1 MKKRLLALIP
11 LLAFCLTLYPSAA
24 LAAANTRAGGM
35 RPAASATVRATQG
48 TEDTAALTVGG
59 VDVLAGGF
67 WTTDSET
74 GALADCKETE
84 NWNVRYDAASATLT
98 LRDATIKGA
107 QTAGRAQAGN
117 GAGIYVKTSGSA
129 SVLTIVLEGE
139 NQISGTYGIYLE
151 APAGSAAGLTIQ
163 GNSLTA
169 SGTKAGIFY
178 SIGEETAAPGAR
190 AAAPALTVGDNAVVR
205 ASGIATNS
213 QENPKPAITA
223 AAEIGGI
230 VFDDGV
236 GTVYGTVTLQ
246 NDLTVGAG
254 ESLTIPDGASLTIP
268 AGKTLTNAG
277 AVTNNGTLTNNGT
290 INNSGTLPGN
300 VGGTVNDAPTIST
313 ATLPEGT
320 VSVAYSQTLQAAGT
334 EPIQWSVTKGK
345 LPDGLNLEENTGVI
359 SGTPTT
365 QETSTFTVTAT
376 NAGGSDSK
384 EFTLKVMSTPVEN
397 VTLEPSTLSLAV
409 ANVAQLA
416 AVVTPDDATNKNVT
430 WSSSDTSIVTVT
442 QDSTNGLKATVT
454 AVAPGTA
461 TITVTTADGG
471 KTATCAV
478 TVTQPVT
485 DVTLDKTTMDLFVGN
500 GGTLTA
506 KVQPDNASNKT
517 VNWTTSNAGVATVDA
532 NGKVTAVGAGKATIT
547 ATAADGS
554 EKKAVCEVTV
564 TAKTY
569 TLTAD
574 PAAIGFGSVQ
584 TGYSQ
589 PAAQTVTVKNT
600 GNQTLNLNQPAASNY
615 EVGALSKTQLAP
627 NDTATFTL
635 RPKAGLGAGSYNES
649 ITVSAN
655 DGAKAVVNVNFAV
668 SQPSG
673 TAPTATPAP
682 KPTPLEQHTLHFNT
696 MGGLQMN
703 DVVRGLGAPVELWP
717 YTPVR
722 PGYLFQ
728 GWYADEALTK
738 PVSSVVLVDDTTVYA
753 KWAADPAAVSGNG
766 SGSGTGGGSGS
777 GSGGKATPTPTP
789 SPSPTPTPTPTATP
803 APTPTAPSEPTVT
816 PAPEEPEDKG
826 GFPVVPVVAG
836 AAALLVVAGGLVFY
850 IRRRS

>member
-107 QTAGRAQAGN
+107 QTAGRAQTGN

-139 NQISGTYGIYLE
+139 NQISGTYGIYVE
-151 APAGSAAGLTIQ
+151 TSANSAAGLAIR
-163 GNSLTA
+163 GGSLTA

-178 SIGEETAAPGAR
+178 SLGEETAAPGAR
-190 AAAPALTVGDNAVVR
+190 AAAPELTVGDNAVVR
-205 ASGIATNS
+205 ASGITTDRE
-213 QENPKPAITA
+213 ENPKPAITA
-223 AAEIGGI
+223 AAGNGGI
-230 VFDDGV
+230 VFDGAA
-236 GTVYGTVTLQ
+236 GTVYGAVTLQ
-246 NDLTVGAG
+246 DDLTVGAG
-254 ESLTIPDGASLTIP
+254 ESLTIGQGVTLTTNGHEVIVNGGTLKGENIPTEGVVYKVTEVKLDKDSLT
-268 AGKTLTNAG
+268 LD
-277 AVTNNGTLTNNGT
+277 
-290 INNSGTLPGN
+290 
-300 VGGTVNDAPTIST
+300 VGGS
-313 ATLPEGT
+313 
-320 VSVAYSQTLQAAGT
+320 
-334 EPIQWSVTKGK
+334 
-345 LPDGLNLEENTGVI
+345 EN
-359 SGTPTT
+359 
-365 QETSTFTVTAT
+365 
-376 NAGGSDSK
+376 
-384 EFTLKVMSTPVEN
+384 
-397 VTLEPSTLSLAV
+397 
-409 ANVAQLA
+409 LA
-416 AVVTPDDATNKNVT
+416 ATITPSNATNKNVT
-430 WSSSDTSIVTVT
+430 WSSDNQNVATVENGKVTAVGAGKATITVTAEDGNKTATCAVTVNPISVT
-442 QDSTNGLKATVT
+442 GVTLDQSALPISVGGSAELKANVTPENATNKTVTWSSDNTAVATVDASGKVT

-471 KTATCAV
+471 KTANCTV
-478 TVTQPVT
+478 TVTQPVN

-506 KVQPDNASNKT
+506 KIQPDNASNKT
-517 VNWTTSNAGVATVDA
+517 VDWTTSNAGVATVDA

-554 EKKAVCEVTV
+554 EKKAACEVTV

-600 GNQTLNLNQPAASNY
+600 GNQNLNLNQPAASNY
-615 EVGALSKTQLAP
+615 EVGALSKTQLTP
-627 NDTATFTL
+627 NETATFTL

-753 KWAADPAAVSGNG
+753 KWAADPAAVSGSG

-803 APTPTAPSEPTVT
+803 APTPTATPEPTVT

>member
-107 QTAGRAQAGN
+107 QTAGRAQTGN

-139 NQISGTYGIYLE
+139 NQISGTYGIYVE
-151 APAGSAAGLTIQ
+151 TSANSAAGLAIR
-163 GNSLTA
+163 GGSLTA

-178 SIGEETAAPGAR
+178 SLGEETAAPGAR
-190 AAAPALTVGDNAVVR
+190 AAAPELTVGDNAVVR
-205 ASGIATNS
+205 ASGITTDRE
-213 QENPKPAITA
+213 ENPKPAITA
-223 AAEIGGI
+223 AAGNGGI
-230 VFDDGV
+230 VFDGAA
-236 GTVYGTVTLQ
+236 GTVYGAVTLQ
-246 NDLTVGAG
+246 DDLTVGAG
-254 ESLTIPDGASLTIP
+254 ESLTIGQGVTLTTNGHEVIVNGGTLKGENIPTEGVVYKVTEVKLDKDSLT
-268 AGKTLTNAG
+268 LD
-277 AVTNNGTLTNNGT
+277 
-290 INNSGTLPGN
+290 
-300 VGGTVNDAPTIST
+300 VGGS
-313 ATLPEGT
+313 
-320 VSVAYSQTLQAAGT
+320 
-334 EPIQWSVTKGK
+334 
-345 LPDGLNLEENTGVI
+345 EN
-359 SGTPTT
+359 
-365 QETSTFTVTAT
+365 
-376 NAGGSDSK
+376 
-384 EFTLKVMSTPVEN
+384 
-397 VTLEPSTLSLAV
+397 
-409 ANVAQLA
+409 LA
-416 AVVTPDDATNKNVT
+416 ATITPSNATNKNVT
-430 WSSSDTSIVTVT
+430 WSSDNQNVATVENGKVTAVGAGKATITVTTEDGNKTATCAVTVNPISVT
-442 QDSTNGLKATVT
+442 GVTLDQSALPISVGGSAELKANVTPENATNKTVTWSSDNTAVATVDASGKVT

-471 KTATCAV
+471 KTANCTV

-753 KWAADPAAVSGNG
+753 KWAADPAAVSGSG

-803 APTPTAPSEPTVT
+803 APTPTATPEPTVT

>member
-1 MKKRLLALIP
+1 M
-11 LLAFCLTLYPSAA
+11 
-24 LAAANTRAGGM
+24 
-35 RPAASATVRATQG
+35 
-48 TEDTAALTVGG
+48 
-59 VDVLAGGF
+59 DVLAGGF

-107 QTAGRAQAGN
+107 QTAGRAQTGN

-139 NQISGTYGIYLE
+139 NQISGTYGIYVE
-151 APAGSAAGLTIQ
+151 TSANSAAGLAIR
-163 GNSLTA
+163 GGSLTA

-178 SIGEETAAPGAR
+178 SLGEETAAPGAR
-190 AAAPALTVGDNAVVR
+190 AAAPELTVGDNAVVR
-205 ASGIATNS
+205 ASGITTDRE
-213 QENPKPAITA
+213 ENPKPAITA
-223 AAEIGGI
+223 AAGNGGI
-230 VFDDGV
+230 VFDGAA
-236 GTVYGTVTLQ
+236 GTVYGAVTLQ
-246 NDLTVGAG
+246 DDLTVGAG
-254 ESLTIPDGASLTIP
+254 ESLTIGQGVTLTTNGHEVIVNGGTLKGENIPTEGVVYKVTEVKLDKDSLT
-268 AGKTLTNAG
+268 LD
-277 AVTNNGTLTNNGT
+277 
-290 INNSGTLPGN
+290 
-300 VGGTVNDAPTIST
+300 VGGS
-313 ATLPEGT
+313 
-320 VSVAYSQTLQAAGT
+320 
-334 EPIQWSVTKGK
+334 
-345 LPDGLNLEENTGVI
+345 EN
-359 SGTPTT
+359 
-365 QETSTFTVTAT
+365 
-376 NAGGSDSK
+376 
-384 EFTLKVMSTPVEN
+384 
-397 VTLEPSTLSLAV
+397 
-409 ANVAQLA
+409 LA
-416 AVVTPDDATNKNVT
+416 ATITPSNATNKNVT
-430 WSSSDTSIVTVT
+430 WSSDNQNVATVENGKVTAVGAGKATITVTTEDGNKTATCAVTVNPISVT
-442 QDSTNGLKATVT
+442 GVTLDQSALPISVGGSAELKANVTPENATNKTVTWSSDNTAVATVDASGKVT

-471 KTATCAV
+471 KTANCTV
-478 TVTQPVT
+478 TVTQPVN

-506 KVQPDNASNKT
+506 KIQPDNASNKT
-517 VNWTTSNAGVATVDA
+517 VDWTTSNAGVATVDA

-554 EKKAVCEVTV
+554 EKKAACEVTV

-600 GNQTLNLNQPAASNY
+600 GNQNLNLNQPAASNY
-615 EVGALSKTQLAP
+615 EVGALSKTQLTP
-627 NDTATFTL
+627 NETATFTL

-753 KWAADPAAVSGNG
+753 KWAADPAAVSGSG

>member
-107 QTAGRAQAGN
+107 QTAGRAQTGN

-139 NQISGTYGIYLE
+139 NQISGTYGIYVE
-151 APAGSAAGLTIQ
+151 TSANSAAGLAIR
-163 GNSLTA
+163 GGSLTA

-178 SIGEETAAPGAR
+178 SLGEETAAPGAR
-190 AAAPALTVGDNAVVR
+190 AAAPELTVGDNAVVR
-205 ASGIATNS
+205 ASGITTDRE
-213 QENPKPAITA
+213 ENPKPAITA
-223 AAEIGGI
+223 AAGNGGI
-230 VFDDGV
+230 VFDGAA
-236 GTVYGTVTLQ
+236 GTVYGAVTLQ
-246 NDLTVGAG
+246 DDLTVGAG
-254 ESLTIPDGASLTIP
+254 ESLTIGQGVTLTTNGHEVIVNGGTLKGENIPTEGVVYKVTEVKLDKDSLT
-268 AGKTLTNAG
+268 LD
-277 AVTNNGTLTNNGT
+277 
-290 INNSGTLPGN
+290 
-300 VGGTVNDAPTIST
+300 VGGS
-313 ATLPEGT
+313 
-320 VSVAYSQTLQAAGT
+320 
-334 EPIQWSVTKGK
+334 
-345 LPDGLNLEENTGVI
+345 EN
-359 SGTPTT
+359 
-365 QETSTFTVTAT
+365 
-376 NAGGSDSK
+376 
-384 EFTLKVMSTPVEN
+384 
-397 VTLEPSTLSLAV
+397 
-409 ANVAQLA
+409 LA
-416 AVVTPDDATNKNVT
+416 ATITPSNATNKNVT
-430 WSSSDTSIVTVT
+430 WSSDNQNVATVENGKVTAVGAGKATITVTTEDGNKTATCAVTVNPISVT
-442 QDSTNGLKATVT
+442 GVTLDQSALPISVGGSAELKANVTPENATNKTVTWSSDNTAVATVDASGKVT

-471 KTATCAV
+471 KTANCTV
-478 TVTQPVT
+478 TVTQPVN
-485 DVTLDKTTMDLFVGN
+485 DVTLDKTTMDLFVDN

-506 KVQPDNASNKT
+506 KIQPDNASNKT
-517 VNWTTSNAGVATVDA
+517 VDWTTSNAGVATVDA

-554 EKKAVCEVTV
+554 EKKAACEVTV

-600 GNQTLNLNQPAASNY
+600 GNQNLNLNQPAASNY
-615 EVGALSKTQLAP
+615 EVGALSKTQLTP
-627 NDTATFTL
+627 NETATFTL

-753 KWAADPAAVSGNG
+753 KWAADPAAVSGSG

>member
-48 TEDTAALTVGG
+48 TEDTAALAVGG

-107 QTAGRAQAGN
+107 QTAGRAQTGN

-139 NQISGTYGIYLE
+139 NQISGTYGIYVE
-151 APAGSAAGLTIQ
+151 TSANSAAGLAIR
-163 GNSLTA
+163 GGSLTA

-178 SIGEETAAPGAR
+178 SLGEETAAPGAR
-190 AAAPALTVGDNAVVR
+190 AAAPELTVGDNAVVR
-205 ASGIATNS
+205 ASGITTDRE
-213 QENPKPAITA
+213 ENPKPAITA
-223 AAEIGGI
+223 AAGNGGI
-230 VFDDGV
+230 VFDGAA
-236 GTVYGTVTLQ
+236 GTVYGAVTLQ
-246 NDLTVGAG
+246 DDLTVGAG
-254 ESLTIPDGASLTIP
+254 ESLTIGQGVTLTTNGHEVIVNGGTLKGENIPTEGVVYKVTEVKLDKDSLT
-268 AGKTLTNAG
+268 LD
-277 AVTNNGTLTNNGT
+277 
-290 INNSGTLPGN
+290 
-300 VGGTVNDAPTIST
+300 VGGS
-313 ATLPEGT
+313 
-320 VSVAYSQTLQAAGT
+320 
-334 EPIQWSVTKGK
+334 
-345 LPDGLNLEENTGVI
+345 EN
-359 SGTPTT
+359 
-365 QETSTFTVTAT
+365 
-376 NAGGSDSK
+376 
-384 EFTLKVMSTPVEN
+384 
-397 VTLEPSTLSLAV
+397 
-409 ANVAQLA
+409 LA
-416 AVVTPDDATNKNVT
+416 ATITPSNATNKNVT
-430 WSSSDTSIVTVT
+430 WSSDNQNVATVENGKVTAVGAGKATITVTTEDGNKTATCAVTVNPISVT
-442 QDSTNGLKATVT
+442 GVTLDQSALPISVGGSAELKANVTPENATNKTVTWSSDNTAVATVDASGKVT

-471 KTATCAV
+471 KTANCTV
-478 TVTQPVT
+478 TVTQPVN

-506 KVQPDNASNKT
+506 KIQPDNASNKT
-517 VNWTTSNAGVATVDA
+517 VDWTTSNAGVATVDA

>member
-107 QTAGRAQAGN
+107 QTAGRAQTGN

-139 NQISGTYGIYLE
+139 NQISGTYGIYVE
-151 APAGSAAGLTIQ
+151 TSANSAAGLAIR
-163 GNSLTA
+163 GGSLTA

-178 SIGEETAAPGAR
+178 SLGEETAAPGAR
-190 AAAPALTVGDNAVVR
+190 AAAPELTVGDNAVVR
-205 ASGIATNS
+205 ASGITTDRE
-213 QENPKPAITA
+213 ENPKPAITA
-223 AAEIGGI
+223 AAGNGGI
-230 VFDDGV
+230 VFDGAA
-236 GTVYGTVTLQ
+236 GTVYGAVTLQ
-246 NDLTVGAG
+246 DDLTVGAG
-254 ESLTIPDGASLTIP
+254 ESLTIGQGVTLTTNGHEVIVNGGTLKGENIPTEGVVYKVTEVKLDKDSLT
-268 AGKTLTNAG
+268 LD
-277 AVTNNGTLTNNGT
+277 
-290 INNSGTLPGN
+290 
-300 VGGTVNDAPTIST
+300 VGGS
-313 ATLPEGT
+313 
-320 VSVAYSQTLQAAGT
+320 
-334 EPIQWSVTKGK
+334 
-345 LPDGLNLEENTGVI
+345 EN
-359 SGTPTT
+359 
-365 QETSTFTVTAT
+365 
-376 NAGGSDSK
+376 
-384 EFTLKVMSTPVEN
+384 
-397 VTLEPSTLSLAV
+397 
-409 ANVAQLA
+409 LA
-416 AVVTPDDATNKNVT
+416 ATITPSNATNKNVT
-430 WSSSDTSIVTVT
+430 WSSDNQNVATVENGKVTAVGAGKATITVTAEDGNKTATCAVTVNPISVT
-442 QDSTNGLKATVT
+442 GVTLDQSALPISVGGSAELKANVTPENATNKTVTWSSDNTAVATVDASGKVT

-471 KTATCAV
+471 KTANCTV
-478 TVTQPVT
+478 TVTQPVN
-485 DVTLDKTTMDLFVGN
+485 DVTLDKTTMDLFVDN

-506 KVQPDNASNKT
+506 KIQPDNASNKT
-517 VNWTTSNAGVATVDA
+517 VDWTTSNAGVATVDA
-532 NGKVTAVGAGKATIT
+532 NGKVTAVGAGKAAIT

-753 KWAADPAAVSGNG
+753 KWAADPAAVSGSG

-803 APTPTAPSEPTVT
+803 APTPTATPEPTVT

>member
-107 QTAGRAQAGN
+107 QTAGRAQTGN

-139 NQISGTYGIYLE
+139 NQISGTYGIYVE
-151 APAGSAAGLTIQ
+151 TSANSAAGLAIR
-163 GNSLTA
+163 GGSLTA

-178 SIGEETAAPGAR
+178 SLGEETAAPGAR
-190 AAAPALTVGDNAVVR
+190 AAAPELTVGDNAVVR
-205 ASGIATNS
+205 ASGITTDRE
-213 QENPKPAITA
+213 ENPKPAITA
-223 AAEIGGI
+223 AAGNGGI
-230 VFDDGV
+230 VFDGAA
-236 GTVYGTVTLQ
+236 GTVYGAVTLQ
-246 NDLTVGAG
+246 DDLTVGAG
-254 ESLTIPDGASLTIP
+254 ESLTIGQGVTLTTNGHEVIVNGGTLKGENIPTEGVVYKVTEVKLDKDSLT
-268 AGKTLTNAG
+268 LD
-277 AVTNNGTLTNNGT
+277 
-290 INNSGTLPGN
+290 
-300 VGGTVNDAPTIST
+300 VGGS
-313 ATLPEGT
+313 
-320 VSVAYSQTLQAAGT
+320 
-334 EPIQWSVTKGK
+334 
-345 LPDGLNLEENTGVI
+345 EN
-359 SGTPTT
+359 
-365 QETSTFTVTAT
+365 
-376 NAGGSDSK
+376 
-384 EFTLKVMSTPVEN
+384 
-397 VTLEPSTLSLAV
+397 
-409 ANVAQLA
+409 LA
-416 AVVTPDDATNKNVT
+416 ATITPSNATNKNVT
-430 WSSSDTSIVTVT
+430 WSSDNQNVATVENGKVTAVGAGKATITVTTEDGNKTATCAVTVNPISVT
-442 QDSTNGLKATVT
+442 GVTLDQSALPISVGGSAELKANVTPENATNKTVTWSSDNTAVATVDASGKVT

-471 KTATCAV
+471 KTANCTV

>member
-107 QTAGRAQAGN
+107 QTAGRAQTGN

-139 NQISGTYGIYLE
+139 NQISGTYGIYVE
-151 APAGSAAGLTIQ
+151 TSANSAAGLAIR
-163 GNSLTA
+163 GGSLTA

-178 SIGEETAAPGAR
+178 SLGEETAAPGAR
-190 AAAPALTVGDNAVVR
+190 AAAPELTVGDNAVVR
-205 ASGIATNS
+205 ASGITTDRE
-213 QENPKPAITA
+213 ENPKPAITA
-223 AAEIGGI
+223 AAGNGGI
-230 VFDDGV
+230 VFDGAA
-236 GTVYGTVTLQ
+236 GTVYGAVTLQ
-246 NDLTVGAG
+246 DDLTVGAG
-254 ESLTIPDGASLTIP
+254 ESLTIGQGVTLTTNGHEVIVNGGTLKGENIPTEGVVYKVTEVKLDKDSLT
-268 AGKTLTNAG
+268 LD
-277 AVTNNGTLTNNGT
+277 
-290 INNSGTLPGN
+290 
-300 VGGTVNDAPTIST
+300 VGGS
-313 ATLPEGT
+313 
-320 VSVAYSQTLQAAGT
+320 
-334 EPIQWSVTKGK
+334 
-345 LPDGLNLEENTGVI
+345 EN
-359 SGTPTT
+359 
-365 QETSTFTVTAT
+365 
-376 NAGGSDSK
+376 
-384 EFTLKVMSTPVEN
+384 
-397 VTLEPSTLSLAV
+397 
-409 ANVAQLA
+409 LA
-416 AVVTPDDATNKNVT
+416 ATITPSNATNKNVT
-430 WSSSDTSIVTVT
+430 WSSDNQNVATVENGKVTAVGAGKATITVTTEDGNKTATCAVTVNPISVT
-442 QDSTNGLKATVT
+442 GVTLDQSALPISVGGSAELKANVTPENATNKTVTWSSDNTAVATVDASGKVT

-471 KTATCAV
+471 KTANCTV
-478 TVTQPVT
+478 TVTQPVN

-506 KVQPDNASNKT
+506 KIQPDNASNKT
-517 VNWTTSNAGVATVDA
+517 VDWTTSNAGVATVDA

-554 EKKAVCEVTV
+554 EKKAACEVTV

-600 GNQTLNLNQPAASNY
+600 GNQNLNLNQPAASNY
-615 EVGALSKTQLAP
+615 EVGALSKTQLTP
-627 NDTATFTL
+627 NETATFTL

-753 KWAADPAAVSGNG
+753 KWAADPAAVSGSG

-803 APTPTAPSEPTVT
+803 APTPTATPEPTVT

>member
-107 QTAGRAQAGN
+107 QTAGRAQTGN

-139 NQISGTYGIYLE
+139 NQISGTYGIYVE
-151 APAGSAAGLTIQ
+151 TSANSAAGLAIR
-163 GNSLTA
+163 GGSLTA

-178 SIGEETAAPGAR
+178 SLGEETAAPGAR
-190 AAAPALTVGDNAVVR
+190 AAAPELTVGDNAVVR
-205 ASGIATNS
+205 ASGITTDRE
-213 QENPKPAITA
+213 ENPKPAITA
-223 AAEIGGI
+223 AAGNGGI
-230 VFDDGV
+230 VFDGAA
-236 GTVYGTVTLQ
+236 GTVYGAVTLQ
-246 NDLTVGAG
+246 DDLTVGAG
-254 ESLTIPDGASLTIP
+254 ESLTIGQGVTLTTNGHEVIVNGGTLKGENIPTEGVVYKVTEVKLDKDSLT
-268 AGKTLTNAG
+268 LD
-277 AVTNNGTLTNNGT
+277 
-290 INNSGTLPGN
+290 
-300 VGGTVNDAPTIST
+300 VGGS
-313 ATLPEGT
+313 
-320 VSVAYSQTLQAAGT
+320 
-334 EPIQWSVTKGK
+334 
-345 LPDGLNLEENTGVI
+345 EN
-359 SGTPTT
+359 
-365 QETSTFTVTAT
+365 
-376 NAGGSDSK
+376 
-384 EFTLKVMSTPVEN
+384 
-397 VTLEPSTLSLAV
+397 
-409 ANVAQLA
+409 LA
-416 AVVTPDDATNKNVT
+416 ATITPSNATNKNVT
-430 WSSSDTSIVTVT
+430 WSSDNQNVATVENGKVTAVGAGKATITVTTEDGNKTATCAVTVNPISVT
-442 QDSTNGLKATVT
+442 GVTLDQSALPISVGGSAELKANVTPENATNKTVTWSSDNTAVATVDASGKVT

-471 KTATCAV
+471 KTANCTV
-478 TVTQPVT
+478 TVTQPVN
-485 DVTLDKTTMDLFVGN
+485 DVTLDKTTMDLFVDN

-506 KVQPDNASNKT
+506 KIQPDNASNKT
-517 VNWTTSNAGVATVDA
+517 VDWTTSNAGVATVDA

-554 EKKAVCEVTV
+554 EKKAACEVTV

-600 GNQTLNLNQPAASNY
+600 GNQNLNLNQPAASNY
-615 EVGALSKTQLAP
+615 EVGALSKTQLTP
-627 NDTATFTL
+627 NETATFTL

-753 KWAADPAAVSGNG
+753 KWAADPAAVSGSG

-803 APTPTAPSEPTVT
+803 APTPTATPEPTVT

>member
-107 QTAGRAQAGN
+107 QTAGRAQTGN

-139 NQISGTYGIYLE
+139 NQISGTYGIYVE
-151 APAGSAAGLTIQ
+151 TSANSAAGLAIR
-163 GNSLTA
+163 GGSLTA

-178 SIGEETAAPGAR
+178 SLGEETAAPGAR
-190 AAAPALTVGDNAVVR
+190 AAAPELTVGDNAVVR
-205 ASGIATNS
+205 ASGITTDRE
-213 QENPKPAITA
+213 ENPKPAITA
-223 AAEIGGI
+223 AAGNGGI
-230 VFDDGV
+230 VFDGAA
-236 GTVYGTVTLQ
+236 GTVYGAVTLQ
-246 NDLTVGAG
+246 DDLTVGAG
-254 ESLTIPDGASLTIP
+254 ESLTIGQGVTLTTNGHEVIVNGGTLKGENIPTEGVVYKVTEVKLDKDSLT
-268 AGKTLTNAG
+268 LD
-277 AVTNNGTLTNNGT
+277 
-290 INNSGTLPGN
+290 
-300 VGGTVNDAPTIST
+300 VGGS
-313 ATLPEGT
+313 
-320 VSVAYSQTLQAAGT
+320 
-334 EPIQWSVTKGK
+334 
-345 LPDGLNLEENTGVI
+345 EN
-359 SGTPTT
+359 
-365 QETSTFTVTAT
+365 
-376 NAGGSDSK
+376 
-384 EFTLKVMSTPVEN
+384 
-397 VTLEPSTLSLAV
+397 
-409 ANVAQLA
+409 LA
-416 AVVTPDDATNKNVT
+416 ATITPSNATNKNVT
-430 WSSSDTSIVTVT
+430 WSSDNQNVATVENGKVTAVGAGKATITVTTEDGNKTATCAVTVNPISVT
-442 QDSTNGLKATVT
+442 GVTLDQSALPISVGGSAELKANVTPENATNKTVTWSSDNTAVATVDASGKVT

-471 KTATCAV
+471 KTANCTV
-478 TVTQPVT
+478 TVTQPVN

-506 KVQPDNASNKT
+506 KIQPDNASNKT
-517 VNWTTSNAGVATVDA
+517 VDWTTSNAGVATVDA

-600 GNQTLNLNQPAASNY
+600 GNQNLNLNQPAASNY

-753 KWAADPAAVSGNG
+753 KWAADPAAVSGSG

-803 APTPTAPSEPTVT
+803 APTPTATPEPTVT

>member
-107 QTAGRAQAGN
+107 QTAGRAQTGN

-139 NQISGTYGIYLE
+139 NQISGTYGIYVE
-151 APAGSAAGLTIQ
+151 TSANSAAGLAIR
-163 GNSLTA
+163 GGSLTA

-178 SIGEETAAPGAR
+178 SLGEETAAPGAR
-190 AAAPALTVGDNAVVR
+190 AAAPELTVGDNAVVR
-205 ASGIATNS
+205 ASGITTDRE
-213 QENPKPAITA
+213 ENPKPAITA
-223 AAEIGGI
+223 AAGNGGI
-230 VFDDGV
+230 VFDGAA
-236 GTVYGTVTLQ
+236 GTVYGAVTLQ
-246 NDLTVGAG
+246 DDLTVGAG
-254 ESLTIPDGASLTIP
+254 ESLTIGQGVTLTTNGHEVIVNGGTLKGENIPTEGVVYKVTEVKLDKDSLT
-268 AGKTLTNAG
+268 LD
-277 AVTNNGTLTNNGT
+277 
-290 INNSGTLPGN
+290 
-300 VGGTVNDAPTIST
+300 VGGS
-313 ATLPEGT
+313 
-320 VSVAYSQTLQAAGT
+320 
-334 EPIQWSVTKGK
+334 
-345 LPDGLNLEENTGVI
+345 EN
-359 SGTPTT
+359 
-365 QETSTFTVTAT
+365 
-376 NAGGSDSK
+376 
-384 EFTLKVMSTPVEN
+384 
-397 VTLEPSTLSLAV
+397 
-409 ANVAQLA
+409 LA
-416 AVVTPDDATNKNVT
+416 ATITPSNATNKNVT
-430 WSSSDTSIVTVT
+430 WSSDNQNVATVENGKVTAVGAGKATITVTTEDGNKTATCAVTVNPISVT
-442 QDSTNGLKATVT
+442 GVTLDQSALPISVGGSAELKANVTPENATNKTVTWSSDNTAVATVDASGKVT

-471 KTATCAV
+471 KTANCTV

-789 SPSPTPTPTPTATP
+789 SPRPPPPP
-803 APTPTAPSEPTVT
+803 AP
-816 PAPEEPEDKG
+816 PATKAE
-826 GFPVVPVVAG
+826 AQR
-836 AAALLVVAGGLVFY
+836 A
-850 IRRRS
+850 

>member
-48 TEDTAALTVGG
+48 TEDTAALAVGG

-107 QTAGRAQAGN
+107 QTAGRAQTGN

-139 NQISGTYGIYLE
+139 NQISGTYGIYVE
-151 APAGSAAGLTIQ
+151 TSANSAAGLAIR
-163 GNSLTA
+163 GGSLTA

-178 SIGEETAAPGAR
+178 SLGEETAAPGAR
-190 AAAPALTVGDNAVVR
+190 AAAPELTVGDNAVVR
-205 ASGIATNS
+205 ASGITTDRE
-213 QENPKPAITA
+213 ENPKPAITA
-223 AAEIGGI
+223 AAGNGGI
-230 VFDDGV
+230 VFDGAA
-236 GTVYGTVTLQ
+236 GTVYGAVTLQ
-246 NDLTVGAG
+246 DDLTVGAG
-254 ESLTIPDGASLTIP
+254 ESLTIGQGVTLTTNGHEVIVNGGTLKGENIPTEGVVYKVTEVKLDKDSLT
-268 AGKTLTNAG
+268 LD
-277 AVTNNGTLTNNGT
+277 
-290 INNSGTLPGN
+290 
-300 VGGTVNDAPTIST
+300 VGGSENFAATI
-313 ATLPEGT
+313 
-320 VSVAYSQTLQAAGT
+320 
-334 EPIQWSVTKGK
+334 
-345 LPDGLNLEENTGVI
+345 
-359 SGTPTT
+359 TP
-365 QETSTFTVTAT
+365 S
-376 NAGGSDSK
+376 N
-384 EFTLKVMSTPVEN
+384 
-397 VTLEPSTLSLAV
+397 
-409 ANVAQLA
+409 
-416 AVVTPDDATNKNVT
+416 ATNKNVT
-430 WSSSDTSIVTVT
+430 WSSDNQNVATVENGKVTAVGAGKATITVTAEDGNKTATCAVTVNPISVT
-442 QDSTNGLKATVT
+442 GVTLDQSALPISVGGSAELKANVTPENATNKTVTWSSDNTAVATVDASGKVT

-471 KTATCAV
+471 KTANCTV
-478 TVTQPVT
+478 TVTQPVN

-506 KVQPDNASNKT
+506 KIQPDNASNKT
-517 VNWTTSNAGVATVDA
+517 VDWTTSNAGVATVDA

-753 KWAADPAAVSGNG
+753 KWAADPAAVSGSG

>member
-107 QTAGRAQAGN
+107 QTAGRAQTGN

-139 NQISGTYGIYLE
+139 NQISGTYGIYVE
-151 APAGSAAGLTIQ
+151 TSANSAAGLAIR
-163 GNSLTA
+163 GGSLTA

-178 SIGEETAAPGAR
+178 SLGEETAAPGAR
-190 AAAPALTVGDNAVVR
+190 AAAPELTVGDNAVVR
-205 ASGIATNS
+205 ASGITTDRE
-213 QENPKPAITA
+213 ENPKPAITA
-223 AAEIGGI
+223 AAGNGGI
-230 VFDDGV
+230 VFDGAA
-236 GTVYGTVTLQ
+236 GTVYGAVTLQ
-246 NDLTVGAG
+246 DDLTVGAG
-254 ESLTIPDGASLTIP
+254 ESLTIGQGVTLTTNGHEVIVNGGTLKGENIPTEGVVYKVTEVKLDKDSLT
-268 AGKTLTNAG
+268 LD
-277 AVTNNGTLTNNGT
+277 
-290 INNSGTLPGN
+290 
-300 VGGTVNDAPTIST
+300 VGGS
-313 ATLPEGT
+313 
-320 VSVAYSQTLQAAGT
+320 
-334 EPIQWSVTKGK
+334 
-345 LPDGLNLEENTGVI
+345 EN
-359 SGTPTT
+359 
-365 QETSTFTVTAT
+365 
-376 NAGGSDSK
+376 
-384 EFTLKVMSTPVEN
+384 
-397 VTLEPSTLSLAV
+397 
-409 ANVAQLA
+409 LA
-416 AVVTPDDATNKNVT
+416 ATITPSNATNKNVT
-430 WSSSDTSIVTVT
+430 WSSDNQNVATVENGKVTAVGAGKATITVTTEDGNKTATCAVTVNPISVT
-442 QDSTNGLKATVT
+442 GVTLDQSALPISVGGSAELKANVTPENATNKTVTWSSDNTAVATVDASGKVT

-471 KTATCAV
+471 KTANCTV
-478 TVTQPVT
+478 TVTQPVN

-506 KVQPDNASNKT
+506 KIQPDNASNKT
-517 VNWTTSNAGVATVDA
+517 VDWTTSNAGVATVDA

-600 GNQTLNLNQPAASNY
+600 GNQNLNLNQPAASNY
-615 EVGALSKTQLAP
+615 EVGALSKTQLTP
-627 NDTATFTL
+627 NETATFTL

-753 KWAADPAAVSGNG
+753 KWAADPAAVSGSG

-803 APTPTAPSEPTVT
+803 APTPTATPEPTVT

>member
-107 QTAGRAQAGN
+107 QTAGRAQTGN

-139 NQISGTYGIYLE
+139 NQISGTYGIYVE
-151 APAGSAAGLTIQ
+151 TSANSAAGLAIR
-163 GNSLTA
+163 GGSLTA

-178 SIGEETAAPGAR
+178 SLGEETAAPGAR
-190 AAAPALTVGDNAVVR
+190 AAAPELTVGDNAVVR
-205 ASGIATNS
+205 ASGITTDRE
-213 QENPKPAITA
+213 ENPKPAITA
-223 AAEIGGI
+223 AAGNGGI
-230 VFDDGV
+230 VFDGAA
-236 GTVYGTVTLQ
+236 GTVYGAVTLQ
-246 NDLTVGAG
+246 DDLTVGAG
-254 ESLTIPDGASLTIP
+254 ESLTIGQGVTLTTNGHEVIVNGGTLKGENIPTEGVVYKVTEVKLDKDSLT
-268 AGKTLTNAG
+268 LD
-277 AVTNNGTLTNNGT
+277 
-290 INNSGTLPGN
+290 
-300 VGGTVNDAPTIST
+300 VGGS
-313 ATLPEGT
+313 
-320 VSVAYSQTLQAAGT
+320 
-334 EPIQWSVTKGK
+334 
-345 LPDGLNLEENTGVI
+345 EN
-359 SGTPTT
+359 
-365 QETSTFTVTAT
+365 
-376 NAGGSDSK
+376 
-384 EFTLKVMSTPVEN
+384 
-397 VTLEPSTLSLAV
+397 
-409 ANVAQLA
+409 LA
-416 AVVTPDDATNKNVT
+416 ATITPSNATNKNVT
-430 WSSSDTSIVTVT
+430 WSSDNQNVATVENGKVTAVGAGKATITVTTEDGNKTATCAVTVNPISVT
-442 QDSTNGLKATVT
+442 GVTLDQSALPISVGGSAELKANVTPENATNKTVTWSSDNTAVATVDASGKVT

-471 KTATCAV
+471 KTANCTV
-478 TVTQPVT
+478 TVTQPVN

-506 KVQPDNASNKT
+506 KIQPDNASNKT
-517 VNWTTSNAGVATVDA
+517 VDWTTSNAGVATVDA

-554 EKKAVCEVTV
+554 EKKAACEVTV

-600 GNQTLNLNQPAASNY
+600 GNQNLNLNQPAASNY
-615 EVGALSKTQLAP
+615 EVGALSKTQLTP
-627 NDTATFTL
+627 NETATFTL

-753 KWAADPAAVSGNG
+753 KWAADPAAVSGSG

-803 APTPTAPSEPTVT
+803 APTPTATPEPTVT
-816 PAPEEPEDKG
+816 PAPEEPEDTG

>member
-48 TEDTAALTVGG
+48 TEDTAALAVGG

-107 QTAGRAQAGN
+107 QTAGRAQTGN

-139 NQISGTYGIYLE
+139 NQISGTYGIYVE
-151 APAGSAAGLTIQ
+151 TSANSAAGLAIR
-163 GNSLTA
+163 GGSLTA

-178 SIGEETAAPGAR
+178 SLGEETAAPGAR
-190 AAAPALTVGDNAVVR
+190 AAAPELTVGDNAVVR
-205 ASGIATNS
+205 ASGITTDRE
-213 QENPKPAITA
+213 ENPKPAITA
-223 AAEIGGI
+223 AAGNGGI
-230 VFDDGV
+230 VFDGAA
-236 GTVYGTVTLQ
+236 GTVYGAVTLQ
-246 NDLTVGAG
+246 DDLTVGAG
-254 ESLTIPDGASLTIP
+254 ESLTIGQGVTLTTNGHEVIVNGGTLKGENIPTEGVVYKVTEVKLDKDSLT
-268 AGKTLTNAG
+268 LD
-277 AVTNNGTLTNNGT
+277 
-290 INNSGTLPGN
+290 
-300 VGGTVNDAPTIST
+300 VGGS
-313 ATLPEGT
+313 
-320 VSVAYSQTLQAAGT
+320 
-334 EPIQWSVTKGK
+334 
-345 LPDGLNLEENTGVI
+345 EN
-359 SGTPTT
+359 
-365 QETSTFTVTAT
+365 
-376 NAGGSDSK
+376 
-384 EFTLKVMSTPVEN
+384 
-397 VTLEPSTLSLAV
+397 
-409 ANVAQLA
+409 LA
-416 AVVTPDDATNKNVT
+416 ATITPSNATNKNVT
-430 WSSSDTSIVTVT
+430 WSSDNQNVATVENGKVTAVGAGKATITVTTEDGNKTATCAVTVNPISVT
-442 QDSTNGLKATVT
+442 GVTLDQSALPISVGGSAELKANVTPENATNKTVTWSSDNTAVATVDASGKVT

-471 KTATCAV
+471 KTANCTV

>member
-48 TEDTAALTVGG
+48 TEDTAALAVGG

-107 QTAGRAQAGN
+107 QTAGRAQTGN

-139 NQISGTYGIYLE
+139 NQISGTYGIYVE
-151 APAGSAAGLTIQ
+151 TSANSAAGLAIR
-163 GNSLTA
+163 GGSLTA

-178 SIGEETAAPGAR
+178 SLGEETAAPGAR
-190 AAAPALTVGDNAVVR
+190 AAAPELTVGDNAVVR
-205 ASGIATNS
+205 ASGITTDRE
-213 QENPKPAITA
+213 ENPKPAITA
-223 AAEIGGI
+223 AAGNGGI
-230 VFDDGV
+230 VFDGAA
-236 GTVYGTVTLQ
+236 GTVYGAVTLQ
-246 NDLTVGAG
+246 DDLTVGAG
-254 ESLTIPDGASLTIP
+254 ESLTIGQGVTLTTNGHEVIVNGGTLKGENIPTEGVVYKVTEVKLDKDSLT
-268 AGKTLTNAG
+268 LD
-277 AVTNNGTLTNNGT
+277 
-290 INNSGTLPGN
+290 
-300 VGGTVNDAPTIST
+300 VGGSENFAATI
-313 ATLPEGT
+313 
-320 VSVAYSQTLQAAGT
+320 
-334 EPIQWSVTKGK
+334 
-345 LPDGLNLEENTGVI
+345 
-359 SGTPTT
+359 TP
-365 QETSTFTVTAT
+365 S
-376 NAGGSDSK
+376 N
-384 EFTLKVMSTPVEN
+384 
-397 VTLEPSTLSLAV
+397 
-409 ANVAQLA
+409 
-416 AVVTPDDATNKNVT
+416 ATNKNVT
-430 WSSSDTSIVTVT
+430 WSSDNQNVATVENGKVTAVGAGKATITVTTEDGNKTATCAVTVNPISVT
-442 QDSTNGLKATVT
+442 GVTLDQSALPISVGGSAELKANVTPENATNKTVTWSSDNTAVATVDASGKVT

-471 KTATCAV
+471 KTANCTV
-478 TVTQPVT
+478 TVTQPVN

-506 KVQPDNASNKT
+506 KIQPDNASNKT
-517 VNWTTSNAGVATVDA
+517 VDWTTSNAGVATVDA

-753 KWAADPAAVSGNG
+753 KWAADPAAVSGSG

-803 APTPTAPSEPTVT
+803 APTPTATPEPTVT

>member
-107 QTAGRAQAGN
+107 QTAGRAQTGN

-139 NQISGTYGIYLE
+139 NQISGTYGIYVE
-151 APAGSAAGLTIQ
+151 TSANSAAGLAIR
-163 GNSLTA
+163 GGSLTA

-178 SIGEETAAPGAR
+178 SLGEETAAPGAR
-190 AAAPALTVGDNAVVR
+190 AAAPELTVGDNAVVR
-205 ASGIATNS
+205 ASGITTDRE
-213 QENPKPAITA
+213 ENPKPAITA
-223 AAEIGGI
+223 AAGNGGI
-230 VFDDGV
+230 VFDGAA
-236 GTVYGTVTLQ
+236 GTVYGAVTLQ
-246 NDLTVGAG
+246 DDLTVGAG
-254 ESLTIPDGASLTIP
+254 ESLTIGQGVTLTTNGHEVIVNGGTLKGENIPTEGVVYKVTEVKLDKDSLT
-268 AGKTLTNAG
+268 LD
-277 AVTNNGTLTNNGT
+277 
-290 INNSGTLPGN
+290 
-300 VGGTVNDAPTIST
+300 VGGS
-313 ATLPEGT
+313 
-320 VSVAYSQTLQAAGT
+320 
-334 EPIQWSVTKGK
+334 
-345 LPDGLNLEENTGVI
+345 EN
-359 SGTPTT
+359 
-365 QETSTFTVTAT
+365 
-376 NAGGSDSK
+376 
-384 EFTLKVMSTPVEN
+384 
-397 VTLEPSTLSLAV
+397 
-409 ANVAQLA
+409 LA
-416 AVVTPDDATNKNVT
+416 ATITPSNATNKNVT
-430 WSSSDTSIVTVT
+430 WSSDNQNVATVENGKVTAVGAGKATITVTTEDGNKTATCAVTVNPISVT
-442 QDSTNGLKATVT
+442 GVTLDQSALPISVGGSAELKANVTPENATNKTVTWSSDNTAVATVDASGKVT

-471 KTATCAV
+471 KTANCTV
-478 TVTQPVT
+478 TVTQPVN

-506 KVQPDNASNKT
+506 KIQPDNASNKT
-517 VNWTTSNAGVATVDA
+517 VDWTTSNAGVATVDA

-554 EKKAVCEVTV
+554 EKKAACEVTV

-753 KWAADPAAVSGNG
+753 KWAADPAAVSGSG

>member
-48 TEDTAALTVGG
+48 TEDTAALAVGG

-107 QTAGRAQAGN
+107 QTAGRAQTGN

-139 NQISGTYGIYLE
+139 NQISGTYGIYVE
-151 APAGSAAGLTIQ
+151 TSANSAAGLAIR
-163 GNSLTA
+163 GGSLTA

-178 SIGEETAAPGAR
+178 SLGEETAAPGAR
-190 AAAPALTVGDNAVVR
+190 AAAPELTVGDNAVVR
-205 ASGIATNS
+205 ASGITTDRE
-213 QENPKPAITA
+213 ENPKPAITA
-223 AAEIGGI
+223 AAGNGGI
-230 VFDDGV
+230 VFDGAA
-236 GTVYGTVTLQ
+236 GTVYGAVTLQ
-246 NDLTVGAG
+246 DDLTVGAG
-254 ESLTIPDGASLTIP
+254 ESLTIGQGVTLTTNGHEVIVNGGTLKGENIPTEGVVYKVTEVKLDKDSLT
-268 AGKTLTNAG
+268 LD
-277 AVTNNGTLTNNGT
+277 
-290 INNSGTLPGN
+290 
-300 VGGTVNDAPTIST
+300 VGGS
-313 ATLPEGT
+313 
-320 VSVAYSQTLQAAGT
+320 
-334 EPIQWSVTKGK
+334 
-345 LPDGLNLEENTGVI
+345 EN
-359 SGTPTT
+359 
-365 QETSTFTVTAT
+365 
-376 NAGGSDSK
+376 
-384 EFTLKVMSTPVEN
+384 
-397 VTLEPSTLSLAV
+397 
-409 ANVAQLA
+409 LA
-416 AVVTPDDATNKNVT
+416 ATITPSNATNKNVT
-430 WSSSDTSIVTVT
+430 WSSDNQNVATVENGKVTAVGAGKATITVTTEDGNKTATCAVTVNPISVT
-442 QDSTNGLKATVT
+442 GVTLDQSALPISVGGSAELKANVTPENATNKTVTWSSDNTAVATVDASGKVT

-471 KTATCAV
+471 KTANCTV
-478 TVTQPVT
+478 TVTQPVN

-506 KVQPDNASNKT
+506 KIQPDNASNKT
-517 VNWTTSNAGVATVDA
+517 VDWTTSNAGVATVDA

-600 GNQTLNLNQPAASNY
+600 GNQNLNLNQPAASNY

-803 APTPTAPSEPTVT
+803 APTPTATPEPTVT

>member
-107 QTAGRAQAGN
+107 QTAGRAQTGN

-139 NQISGTYGIYLE
+139 NQISGTYGIYVE
-151 APAGSAAGLTIQ
+151 TSANSAAGLAIR
-163 GNSLTA
+163 GGSLTA

-178 SIGEETAAPGAR
+178 SLGEETAAPGAR
-190 AAAPALTVGDNAVVR
+190 AAAPELTVGDNAVVR
-205 ASGIATNS
+205 ASGITTDRE
-213 QENPKPAITA
+213 ENPKPAITA
-223 AAEIGGI
+223 AAGNGGI
-230 VFDDGV
+230 VFDGAA
-236 GTVYGTVTLQ
+236 GTVYGAVTLQ
-246 NDLTVGAG
+246 DDLTVGAG
-254 ESLTIPDGASLTIP
+254 ESLTIGQGVTLTTNGHEVIVNGGTLKGENIPTEGVVYKVTEVKLDKDSLT
-268 AGKTLTNAG
+268 LD
-277 AVTNNGTLTNNGT
+277 
-290 INNSGTLPGN
+290 
-300 VGGTVNDAPTIST
+300 VGGS
-313 ATLPEGT
+313 
-320 VSVAYSQTLQAAGT
+320 
-334 EPIQWSVTKGK
+334 
-345 LPDGLNLEENTGVI
+345 EN
-359 SGTPTT
+359 
-365 QETSTFTVTAT
+365 
-376 NAGGSDSK
+376 
-384 EFTLKVMSTPVEN
+384 
-397 VTLEPSTLSLAV
+397 
-409 ANVAQLA
+409 LA
-416 AVVTPDDATNKNVT
+416 ATITPSNATNKNVT
-430 WSSSDTSIVTVT
+430 WSSDNQNVATVENGKVTAVGAGKATITVTAEDGNKTATCAVTVNPISVT
-442 QDSTNGLKATVT
+442 GVTLDQSALPISVGGSAELKANVTPENATNKTVTWSSDNTAVATVDASGKVT

-471 KTATCAV
+471 KTANCTV
-478 TVTQPVT
+478 TVTQPVN
-485 DVTLDKTTMDLFVGN
+485 DVTLDKTTMDLFVDN

-506 KVQPDNASNKT
+506 KIQPDNASNKT
-517 VNWTTSNAGVATVDA
+517 VDWTTSNAGVATVDA
-532 NGKVTAVGAGKATIT
+532 NGKVTAVGAGKAAIT

-554 EKKAVCEVTV
+554 EKKAACEVTV

-600 GNQTLNLNQPAASNY
+600 GNQNLNLNQPAASNY

-753 KWAADPAAVSGNG
+753 KWAADPAAVSGSG

-803 APTPTAPSEPTVT
+803 APTPTATPEPTVT

>member
-107 QTAGRAQAGN
+107 QTARRAQTGN

-139 NQISGTYGIYLE
+139 NQISGTYGIYVE
-151 APAGSAAGLTIQ
+151 TSANSAAGLAIR
-163 GNSLTA
+163 GGSLTA

-178 SIGEETAAPGAR
+178 SLGEETAAPGAR
-190 AAAPALTVGDNAVVR
+190 AAAPELTVGDNAVVR
-205 ASGIATNS
+205 ASGITTDRE
-213 QENPKPAITA
+213 ENPKPAITA
-223 AAEIGGI
+223 AAGNGGI
-230 VFDDGV
+230 VFDGAA
-236 GTVYGTVTLQ
+236 GTVYGAVTLQ
-246 NDLTVGAG
+246 DDLTVGAG
-254 ESLTIPDGASLTIP
+254 ESLTIGQGVTLTTNGHEVIVNGGTLKGENIPTEGVVYKVTEVKLDKDSLT
-268 AGKTLTNAG
+268 LD
-277 AVTNNGTLTNNGT
+277 
-290 INNSGTLPGN
+290 
-300 VGGTVNDAPTIST
+300 VGGS
-313 ATLPEGT
+313 
-320 VSVAYSQTLQAAGT
+320 
-334 EPIQWSVTKGK
+334 
-345 LPDGLNLEENTGVI
+345 EN
-359 SGTPTT
+359 
-365 QETSTFTVTAT
+365 
-376 NAGGSDSK
+376 
-384 EFTLKVMSTPVEN
+384 
-397 VTLEPSTLSLAV
+397 
-409 ANVAQLA
+409 LA
-416 AVVTPDDATNKNVT
+416 ATITPSNATNKNVT
-430 WSSSDTSIVTVT
+430 WSSDNQNVATVENGKVTAVGAGKATITVTTEDGNKTATCAVTVNPISVT
-442 QDSTNGLKATVT
+442 GVTLDQSALPISVGGSAELKANVTPENATNKTVTWSSDNTAVATVDASGKVT

-471 KTATCAV
+471 KTANCTV
-478 TVTQPVT
+478 TVTQPVN

-506 KVQPDNASNKT
+506 KIQPDNASNKT
-517 VNWTTSNAGVATVDA
+517 VDWTTSNAGVATVDA

-554 EKKAVCEVTV
+554 EKKAACEVTV

-600 GNQTLNLNQPAASNY
+600 GNQNLNLNQPAASNY
-615 EVGALSKTQLAP
+615 EVGALSKTQLTP
-627 NDTATFTL
+627 NETATFTL

-753 KWAADPAAVSGNG
+753 KWAADPAAVSGSG

-803 APTPTAPSEPTVT
+803 APTPTATPEPTVT

>member
-48 TEDTAALTVGG
+48 TEDTAALAVGG

-107 QTAGRAQAGN
+107 QTAGRAQTGN

-139 NQISGTYGIYLE
+139 NQISGTYGIYVE
-151 APAGSAAGLTIQ
+151 TSANSAAGLAIR
-163 GNSLTA
+163 GGSLTA

-178 SIGEETAAPGAR
+178 SLGEETAAPGAR
-190 AAAPALTVGDNAVVR
+190 AAAPELTVGDNAVVR
-205 ASGIATNS
+205 ASGITTDRE
-213 QENPKPAITA
+213 ENPKPAITA
-223 AAEIGGI
+223 AAGNGGI
-230 VFDDGV
+230 VFDGAA
-236 GTVYGTVTLQ
+236 GTVYGAVTLQ
-246 NDLTVGAG
+246 DDLTVGAG
-254 ESLTIPDGASLTIP
+254 ESLTIGQGVTLTTNGHEVIVNGGTLKGENIPTEGVVYKVTEVKLDKDSLT
-268 AGKTLTNAG
+268 LD
-277 AVTNNGTLTNNGT
+277 
-290 INNSGTLPGN
+290 
-300 VGGTVNDAPTIST
+300 VGGSENFAATI
-313 ATLPEGT
+313 
-320 VSVAYSQTLQAAGT
+320 
-334 EPIQWSVTKGK
+334 
-345 LPDGLNLEENTGVI
+345 
-359 SGTPTT
+359 TP
-365 QETSTFTVTAT
+365 S
-376 NAGGSDSK
+376 N
-384 EFTLKVMSTPVEN
+384 
-397 VTLEPSTLSLAV
+397 
-409 ANVAQLA
+409 
-416 AVVTPDDATNKNVT
+416 ATNKNVT
-430 WSSSDTSIVTVT
+430 WSSDNQNVATVENGKVTAVGAGKATITVTTEDGNKTATCAVTVNPISVT
-442 QDSTNGLKATVT
+442 GVTLDQSALPISVGGSAELKANVTPENATNKTVTWSSDNTAVATVDASGKVT

-471 KTATCAV
+471 KTANCTV
-478 TVTQPVT
+478 TVTQPVN

-506 KVQPDNASNKT
+506 KIQPDNASNKT
-517 VNWTTSNAGVATVDA
+517 VDWTTSNAGVATVDA

-600 GNQTLNLNQPAASNY
+600 GNQNLNLNQPAASNY

>member
-107 QTAGRAQAGN
+107 QTAGRAQTGN

-139 NQISGTYGIYLE
+139 NQISGTYGIYVE
-151 APAGSAAGLTIQ
+151 TSANSAAGLAIR
-163 GNSLTA
+163 GGSLTA

-178 SIGEETAAPGAR
+178 SLGEETAAPGAR
-190 AAAPALTVGDNAVVR
+190 AAAPELTVGDNAVVR
-205 ASGIATNS
+205 ASGITTDRE
-213 QENPKPAITA
+213 ENPKPAITA
-223 AAEIGGI
+223 AAGNGGI
-230 VFDDGV
+230 VFDGAA
-236 GTVYGTVTLQ
+236 GTVYGAVTLQ
-246 NDLTVGAG
+246 DDLTVGAG
-254 ESLTIPDGASLTIP
+254 ESLTIGQGVTLTTNGHEVIVNGGTLKGENIPTEGVVYKVTEVKLDKDSLT
-268 AGKTLTNAG
+268 LD
-277 AVTNNGTLTNNGT
+277 
-290 INNSGTLPGN
+290 
-300 VGGTVNDAPTIST
+300 VGGS
-313 ATLPEGT
+313 
-320 VSVAYSQTLQAAGT
+320 
-334 EPIQWSVTKGK
+334 
-345 LPDGLNLEENTGVI
+345 EN
-359 SGTPTT
+359 
-365 QETSTFTVTAT
+365 
-376 NAGGSDSK
+376 
-384 EFTLKVMSTPVEN
+384 
-397 VTLEPSTLSLAV
+397 
-409 ANVAQLA
+409 LA
-416 AVVTPDDATNKNVT
+416 ATITPSNATNKNVT
-430 WSSSDTSIVTVT
+430 WSSDNQNVATVENGKVTAVGAGKATITVTTEDGNKTATCAVTVNPISVT
-442 QDSTNGLKATVT
+442 GVTLDQSALPISVGGSAELKANVTPENATNKTVTWSSDNTAVATVDASGKVT

-471 KTATCAV
+471 KTANCTV
-478 TVTQPVT
+478 TVTQPVN

-506 KVQPDNASNKT
+506 KIQPDNASNKT
-517 VNWTTSNAGVATVDA
+517 VDWTTSNAGVATVDA

-554 EKKAVCEVTV
+554 EKKAACEVTV

-600 GNQTLNLNQPAASNY
+600 GNQNLNLNQPAASNY
-615 EVGALSKTQLAP
+615 EVGALSKTQLTP
-627 NDTATFTL
+627 NETATFTL

-753 KWAADPAAVSGNG
+753 KWAADPAAVSGSG
-766 SGSGTGGGSGS
+766 SGSGTGGGSGLS
-777 GSGGKATPTPTP
+777 
-789 SPSPTPTPTPTATP
+789 
-803 APTPTAPSEPTVT
+803 
-816 PAPEEPEDKG
+816 
-826 GFPVVPVVAG
+826 
-836 AAALLVVAGGLVFY
+836 L
-850 IRRRS
+850 IHI

>member
-48 TEDTAALTVGG
+48 TEDTAALAVGG

-107 QTAGRAQAGN
+107 QTAGRAQTGN

-139 NQISGTYGIYLE
+139 NQISGTYGIYVE
-151 APAGSAAGLTIQ
+151 TSANSAAGLAIR
-163 GNSLTA
+163 GGSLTA

-178 SIGEETAAPGAR
+178 SLGEETAAPGAR
-190 AAAPALTVGDNAVVR
+190 AAAPELTVGDNAVVR
-205 ASGIATNS
+205 ASGITTDRE
-213 QENPKPAITA
+213 ENPKPAITA
-223 AAEIGGI
+223 AAGNGGI
-230 VFDDGV
+230 VFDGAA
-236 GTVYGTVTLQ
+236 GTVYGAVTLQ
-246 NDLTVGAG
+246 DDLTVGAG
-254 ESLTIPDGASLTIP
+254 ESLTIGQGVTLTTNGHEVIVNGGTLKGENIPTEGVVYKVTEVKLDKDSLT
-268 AGKTLTNAG
+268 LD
-277 AVTNNGTLTNNGT
+277 
-290 INNSGTLPGN
+290 
-300 VGGTVNDAPTIST
+300 VGGSENFAATI
-313 ATLPEGT
+313 
-320 VSVAYSQTLQAAGT
+320 
-334 EPIQWSVTKGK
+334 
-345 LPDGLNLEENTGVI
+345 
-359 SGTPTT
+359 TP
-365 QETSTFTVTAT
+365 S
-376 NAGGSDSK
+376 N
-384 EFTLKVMSTPVEN
+384 
-397 VTLEPSTLSLAV
+397 
-409 ANVAQLA
+409 
-416 AVVTPDDATNKNVT
+416 ATNKNVT
-430 WSSSDTSIVTVT
+430 WSSDNQNVATVENGKVTAVGAGKATITVTTEDGNKTATCAVTVNPISVT
-442 QDSTNGLKATVT
+442 GVTLDQSALPISVGGSAELKANVTPENATNKTVTWSSDNTAVATVDASGKVT

-471 KTATCAV
+471 KTANCTV
-478 TVTQPVT
+478 TVTQPVN

-506 KVQPDNASNKT
+506 KIQPDNASNKT
-517 VNWTTSNAGVATVDA
+517 VDWTTSNAGVATVDA

>member
-107 QTAGRAQAGN
+107 QTAGRAQTGN

-139 NQISGTYGIYLE
+139 NQISGTYGIYVE
-151 APAGSAAGLTIQ
+151 TSANSAAGLAIR
-163 GNSLTA
+163 GGSLTA

-178 SIGEETAAPGAR
+178 SLGEETAAPGAR
-190 AAAPALTVGDNAVVR
+190 AAAPELTVGDNAVVR
-205 ASGIATNS
+205 ASGITTDRE
-213 QENPKPAITA
+213 ENPKPAITA
-223 AAEIGGI
+223 AAGNGGI
-230 VFDDGV
+230 VFDGAA
-236 GTVYGTVTLQ
+236 GTVYGAVTLQ
-246 NDLTVGAG
+246 DDLTVGAG
-254 ESLTIPDGASLTIP
+254 ESLTIGQGVTLTTNGHEVIVNGGTLKGENIPTEGVVYKVTEVKLDKDSLT
-268 AGKTLTNAG
+268 LD
-277 AVTNNGTLTNNGT
+277 
-290 INNSGTLPGN
+290 
-300 VGGTVNDAPTIST
+300 VGGS
-313 ATLPEGT
+313 
-320 VSVAYSQTLQAAGT
+320 
-334 EPIQWSVTKGK
+334 
-345 LPDGLNLEENTGVI
+345 EN
-359 SGTPTT
+359 
-365 QETSTFTVTAT
+365 
-376 NAGGSDSK
+376 
-384 EFTLKVMSTPVEN
+384 
-397 VTLEPSTLSLAV
+397 
-409 ANVAQLA
+409 LA
-416 AVVTPDDATNKNVT
+416 ATITPSNATNKNVT
-430 WSSSDTSIVTVT
+430 WSSDNQNVATVENGKVTAVGAGKATITVTAEDGNKTATCAVTVNPISVT
-442 QDSTNGLKATVT
+442 GVTLDQSALPISVGGSAELKANVTPENATNKTVTWSSDNTAVATVDASGKVT

-471 KTATCAV
+471 KTANCTV
-478 TVTQPVT
+478 TVTQPVN
-485 DVTLDKTTMDLFVGN
+485 DVTLDKTTMDLFVDN

-506 KVQPDNASNKT
+506 KIQPDNASNKT
-517 VNWTTSNAGVATVDA
+517 VDWTTSNAGVATVDA

-554 EKKAVCEVTV
+554 EKKAACEVTV

-600 GNQTLNLNQPAASNY
+600 GNQNLNLNQPAASNY
-615 EVGALSKTQLAP
+615 EVGALSKTQLTP
-627 NDTATFTL
+627 NETATFTL

-753 KWAADPAAVSGNG
+753 KWAADPAAVSGSG

-803 APTPTAPSEPTVT
+803 APTPTATPEPTVT

>member
-48 TEDTAALTVGG
+48 TEDTAALAVGG

-107 QTAGRAQAGN
+107 QTAGRAQTGN

-139 NQISGTYGIYLE
+139 NQISGTYGIYVE
-151 APAGSAAGLTIQ
+151 TSANSAAGLAIR
-163 GNSLTA
+163 GGSLTA

-178 SIGEETAAPGAR
+178 SLGEETAAPGAR
-190 AAAPALTVGDNAVVR
+190 AAAPELTVGDNAVVR
-205 ASGIATNS
+205 ASGITTDRE
-213 QENPKPAITA
+213 ENPKPAITA
-223 AAEIGGI
+223 AAGNGGI
-230 VFDDGV
+230 VFDGAA
-236 GTVYGTVTLQ
+236 GTVYGAVTLQ
-246 NDLTVGAG
+246 DDLTVGAG
-254 ESLTIPDGASLTIP
+254 ESLTIGQGVTLTTNGHEVIVNGGTLKGENIPTEGVVYKVTEVKLDKDSLT
-268 AGKTLTNAG
+268 LD
-277 AVTNNGTLTNNGT
+277 
-290 INNSGTLPGN
+290 
-300 VGGTVNDAPTIST
+300 VGGS
-313 ATLPEGT
+313 
-320 VSVAYSQTLQAAGT
+320 
-334 EPIQWSVTKGK
+334 
-345 LPDGLNLEENTGVI
+345 EN
-359 SGTPTT
+359 
-365 QETSTFTVTAT
+365 
-376 NAGGSDSK
+376 
-384 EFTLKVMSTPVEN
+384 
-397 VTLEPSTLSLAV
+397 
-409 ANVAQLA
+409 LA
-416 AVVTPDDATNKNVT
+416 ATITPSNATNKNVT
-430 WSSSDTSIVTVT
+430 WSSDNQNVATVENGKVTAVGAGKATITVTTEDGNKTATCAVTVNPISVT
-442 QDSTNGLKATVT
+442 GVTLDQSALPISVGGSAELKANVTPENATNKTVTWSSDNTAVATVDASGKVT

-471 KTATCAV
+471 KTANCTV
-478 TVTQPVT
+478 TVTQPVN

-506 KVQPDNASNKT
+506 KIQPDNASNKT
-517 VNWTTSNAGVATVDA
+517 VDWTTSNAGVATVDA

-554 EKKAVCEVTV
+554 EKKAACEVTV

-600 GNQTLNLNQPAASNY
+600 GNQNLNLNQPAASNY
-615 EVGALSKTQLAP
+615 EVGALSKTQLTP
-627 NDTATFTL
+627 NETATFTL

-753 KWAADPAAVSGNG
+753 KWAADPAAVSGSG

-803 APTPTAPSEPTVT
+803 APTPTATPEPTVT

>member
-48 TEDTAALTVGG
+48 TEDTAALAVGG

-107 QTAGRAQAGN
+107 QTAGRAQTGN

-139 NQISGTYGIYLE
+139 NQISGTYGIYVE
-151 APAGSAAGLTIQ
+151 TSANSAAGLAIR
-163 GNSLTA
+163 GGSLTA

-178 SIGEETAAPGAR
+178 SLGEETAAPGAR
-190 AAAPALTVGDNAVVR
+190 AAAPELTVGDNAVVR
-205 ASGIATNS
+205 ASGITTDRE
-213 QENPKPAITA
+213 ENPKPAITA
-223 AAEIGGI
+223 AAGNGGI
-230 VFDDGV
+230 VFDGAA
-236 GTVYGTVTLQ
+236 GTVYGAVTLQ
-246 NDLTVGAG
+246 DDLTVGAG
-254 ESLTIPDGASLTIP
+254 ESLTIGQGVTLTTNGHEVIVNGGTLKGENIPTEGVVYKVTEVKLDKDSLT
-268 AGKTLTNAG
+268 LD
-277 AVTNNGTLTNNGT
+277 
-290 INNSGTLPGN
+290 
-300 VGGTVNDAPTIST
+300 VGGSENFAATI
-313 ATLPEGT
+313 
-320 VSVAYSQTLQAAGT
+320 
-334 EPIQWSVTKGK
+334 
-345 LPDGLNLEENTGVI
+345 
-359 SGTPTT
+359 TP
-365 QETSTFTVTAT
+365 S
-376 NAGGSDSK
+376 N
-384 EFTLKVMSTPVEN
+384 
-397 VTLEPSTLSLAV
+397 
-409 ANVAQLA
+409 
-416 AVVTPDDATNKNVT
+416 ATNKNVT
-430 WSSSDTSIVTVT
+430 WSSDNQNVATVENGKVTAVGAGKATITVTAEDGNKTATCAVTVNPISVT
-442 QDSTNGLKATVT
+442 GVTLDQSALPISVGGSAELKANVTPENATNKTVTWSSDNTAVATVDASGKVT

-471 KTATCAV
+471 KTANCTV
-478 TVTQPVT
+478 TVTQPVN

-506 KVQPDNASNKT
+506 KIQPDNASNKT
-517 VNWTTSNAGVATVDA
+517 VDWTTSNAGVATVDA

-554 EKKAVCEVTV
+554 EKKAACEVTV

-753 KWAADPAAVSGNG
+753 KWAADPAAVSGSG

>member
-107 QTAGRAQAGN
+107 QTAGRAQTGN

-139 NQISGTYGIYLE
+139 NQISGTYGIYVE
-151 APAGSAAGLTIQ
+151 TSANSAAGLAIR
-163 GNSLTA
+163 GGSLTA

-178 SIGEETAAPGAR
+178 SLGEETAAPGAR
-190 AAAPALTVGDNAVVR
+190 AAAPELTVGDNAVVR
-205 ASGIATNS
+205 ASGITTDRE
-213 QENPKPAITA
+213 ENPKPAITA
-223 AAEIGGI
+223 AAGNGGI
-230 VFDDGV
+230 VFDGAA
-236 GTVYGTVTLQ
+236 GTVYGAVTLQ
-246 NDLTVGAG
+246 DDLTVGAG
-254 ESLTIPDGASLTIP
+254 ESLTIGQGVTLTTNGHEVIVNGGTLKGENIPTEGVVYKVTEVKLDKDSLT
-268 AGKTLTNAG
+268 LD
-277 AVTNNGTLTNNGT
+277 
-290 INNSGTLPGN
+290 
-300 VGGTVNDAPTIST
+300 VGGS
-313 ATLPEGT
+313 
-320 VSVAYSQTLQAAGT
+320 
-334 EPIQWSVTKGK
+334 
-345 LPDGLNLEENTGVI
+345 EN
-359 SGTPTT
+359 
-365 QETSTFTVTAT
+365 
-376 NAGGSDSK
+376 
-384 EFTLKVMSTPVEN
+384 
-397 VTLEPSTLSLAV
+397 
-409 ANVAQLA
+409 LA
-416 AVVTPDDATNKNVT
+416 ATITPSNATNKNVT
-430 WSSSDTSIVTVT
+430 WSSDNQNVATVENGKVTAVGAGKATITVTTEDGNKTATCAVTVNPISVT
-442 QDSTNGLKATVT
+442 GVTLDQSALPISVGGSAELKANVTPENATNKTVTWSSDNTAVATVDASGKVT

-471 KTATCAV
+471 KTANCTV

-600 GNQTLNLNQPAASNY
+600 GNQNLNLNQPAASNY
-615 EVGALSKTQLAP
+615 EVGALSKTQLTP
-627 NDTATFTL
+627 NETATFTL

-803 APTPTAPSEPTVT
+803 APTPTATPEPTVT

>member
-48 TEDTAALTVGG
+48 TEDTAALAVGG

-107 QTAGRAQAGN
+107 QTAGRAQTGN

-139 NQISGTYGIYLE
+139 NQISGTYGIYVE
-151 APAGSAAGLTIQ
+151 TSANSAAGLAIR
-163 GNSLTA
+163 GGSLTA

-178 SIGEETAAPGAR
+178 SLGEETAAPGAR
-190 AAAPALTVGDNAVVR
+190 AAAPELTVGDNAVVR
-205 ASGIATNS
+205 ASGITTDRE
-213 QENPKPAITA
+213 ENPKPAITA
-223 AAEIGGI
+223 AAGNGGI
-230 VFDDGV
+230 VFDGAA
-236 GTVYGTVTLQ
+236 GTVYGAVTLQ
-246 NDLTVGAG
+246 DDLTVGAG
-254 ESLTIPDGASLTIP
+254 ESLTIGQGVTLTTNGHEVIVNGGTLKGENIPTEGVVYKVTEVKLDKDSLT
-268 AGKTLTNAG
+268 LD
-277 AVTNNGTLTNNGT
+277 
-290 INNSGTLPGN
+290 
-300 VGGTVNDAPTIST
+300 VGGS
-313 ATLPEGT
+313 
-320 VSVAYSQTLQAAGT
+320 
-334 EPIQWSVTKGK
+334 
-345 LPDGLNLEENTGVI
+345 EN
-359 SGTPTT
+359 
-365 QETSTFTVTAT
+365 
-376 NAGGSDSK
+376 
-384 EFTLKVMSTPVEN
+384 
-397 VTLEPSTLSLAV
+397 
-409 ANVAQLA
+409 LA
-416 AVVTPDDATNKNVT
+416 ATITPSNATNKNVT
-430 WSSSDTSIVTVT
+430 WSSDNQNVATVENGKVTAVGAGKATITVTTEDGNKTATCAVTVNPISVT
-442 QDSTNGLKATVT
+442 GVTLDQSALPISVGGSAELKANVTPENATNKTVTWSSDNTAVATVDASGKVT

-471 KTATCAV
+471 KTANCTV
-478 TVTQPVT
+478 TVTQPVN

-506 KVQPDNASNKT
+506 KIQPDNASNKT
-517 VNWTTSNAGVATVDA
+517 VDWTTSNAGVATVDA

-803 APTPTAPSEPTVT
+803 APTPTATPEPTVT

>member
-107 QTAGRAQAGN
+107 QTAGRAQTGN

-139 NQISGTYGIYLE
+139 NQISGTYGIYVE
-151 APAGSAAGLTIQ
+151 TSANSAAGLAIR
-163 GNSLTA
+163 GGSLTA

-178 SIGEETAAPGAR
+178 SLGEETAAPGAR
-190 AAAPALTVGDNAVVR
+190 AAAPELTVGDNAVVR
-205 ASGIATNS
+205 ASGITTDRE
-213 QENPKPAITA
+213 ENPKPAITA
-223 AAEIGGI
+223 AAGNGGI
-230 VFDDGV
+230 VFDGAA
-236 GTVYGTVTLQ
+236 GTVYGAVTLQ
-246 NDLTVGAG
+246 DDLTVGAG
-254 ESLTIPDGASLTIP
+254 ESLTIGQGVTLTTNGHEVIVNGGTLKGENIPTEGVVYKVTEVKLDKDSLT
-268 AGKTLTNAG
+268 LD
-277 AVTNNGTLTNNGT
+277 
-290 INNSGTLPGN
+290 
-300 VGGTVNDAPTIST
+300 VGGS
-313 ATLPEGT
+313 
-320 VSVAYSQTLQAAGT
+320 
-334 EPIQWSVTKGK
+334 
-345 LPDGLNLEENTGVI
+345 EN
-359 SGTPTT
+359 
-365 QETSTFTVTAT
+365 
-376 NAGGSDSK
+376 
-384 EFTLKVMSTPVEN
+384 
-397 VTLEPSTLSLAV
+397 
-409 ANVAQLA
+409 LA
-416 AVVTPDDATNKNVT
+416 ATITPSNATNKNVT
-430 WSSSDTSIVTVT
+430 WSSDNQNVATVENGKVTAVGAGKATITVTTEDGNKTATCAVTVNPISVT
-442 QDSTNGLKATVT
+442 GVTLDQSALPISVGGSAELKANVTPENATNKTVTWSSDNTAVATVDASGKVT

-471 KTATCAV
+471 KTANCTV
-478 TVTQPVT
+478 TVTQPVN

-506 KVQPDNASNKT
+506 KIQPDNASNKT
-517 VNWTTSNAGVATVDA
+517 VDWTTSNAGVATVDA

-554 EKKAVCEVTV
+554 EKKAACEVTV

-600 GNQTLNLNQPAASNY
+600 GNQNLNLNQPAASNY
-615 EVGALSKTQLAP
+615 EVGALSKTQLTP
-627 NDTATFTL
+627 NETATFTL

-753 KWAADPAAVSGNG
+753 KWAADPAAVSGSG

-789 SPSPTPTPTPTATP
+789 PPHPHPPPCKFS
-803 APTPTAPSEPTVT
+803 
-816 PAPEEPEDKG
+816 
-826 GFPVVPVVAG
+826 
-836 AAALLVVAGGLVFY
+836 
-850 IRRRS
+850 

>member
-107 QTAGRAQAGN
+107 QTAGRAQTGN

-139 NQISGTYGIYLE
+139 NQISGTYGIYVE
-151 APAGSAAGLTIQ
+151 TSANSAAGLAIR
-163 GNSLTA
+163 GGSLTA

-178 SIGEETAAPGAR
+178 SLGEETAAPGAR
-190 AAAPALTVGDNAVVR
+190 AAAPELTVGDNAVVR
-205 ASGIATNS
+205 ASGITTDRE
-213 QENPKPAITA
+213 ENPKPAITA
-223 AAEIGGI
+223 AAGNGGI
-230 VFDDGV
+230 VFDGAA
-236 GTVYGTVTLQ
+236 GTVYGAVTLQ
-246 NDLTVGAG
+246 DDLTVGAG
-254 ESLTIPDGASLTIP
+254 ESLTIGQGVTLTTNGHEVIVNGGTLKGENIPTEGVVYKVTEVKLDKDSLT
-268 AGKTLTNAG
+268 LD
-277 AVTNNGTLTNNGT
+277 
-290 INNSGTLPGN
+290 
-300 VGGTVNDAPTIST
+300 VGGS
-313 ATLPEGT
+313 
-320 VSVAYSQTLQAAGT
+320 
-334 EPIQWSVTKGK
+334 
-345 LPDGLNLEENTGVI
+345 EN
-359 SGTPTT
+359 
-365 QETSTFTVTAT
+365 
-376 NAGGSDSK
+376 
-384 EFTLKVMSTPVEN
+384 
-397 VTLEPSTLSLAV
+397 
-409 ANVAQLA
+409 LA
-416 AVVTPDDATNKNVT
+416 ATITPSNATNKNVT
-430 WSSSDTSIVTVT
+430 WSSDNQNVATVENGKVTAVGAGKATITVTTEDGNKTATCAVTVNPISVT
-442 QDSTNGLKATVT
+442 GVTLDQSALPISVGGSAELKANVTPENATNKTVTWSSDNTAVATVDASGKVT

-471 KTATCAV
+471 KTANCTV
-478 TVTQPVT
+478 TVTQPVN

-554 EKKAVCEVTV
+554 EKKAACEVTV

-600 GNQTLNLNQPAASNY
+600 GNQNLNLNQPAASNY

-753 KWAADPAAVSGNG
+753 KWAADPAAVSGSG

-803 APTPTAPSEPTVT
+803 APTPTATPEPTVT

>member
-107 QTAGRAQAGN
+107 QTAGRAQTGN

-139 NQISGTYGIYLE
+139 NQISGTYGIYVE
-151 APAGSAAGLTIQ
+151 TSANSAAGLAIR
-163 GNSLTA
+163 GGSLTA

-178 SIGEETAAPGAR
+178 SLGEETAAPGAR
-190 AAAPALTVGDNAVVR
+190 AAAPELTVGDNAVVR
-205 ASGIATNS
+205 ASGITTDRE
-213 QENPKPAITA
+213 ENPKPAITA
-223 AAEIGGI
+223 AAGNGGI
-230 VFDDGV
+230 VFDGAA
-236 GTVYGTVTLQ
+236 GTVYGAVTLQ
-246 NDLTVGAG
+246 DDLTVGAG
-254 ESLTIPDGASLTIP
+254 ESLTIGQGVTLTTNGHEVIVNGGTLKGENIPTEGVVYKVTEVKLDKDSLT
-268 AGKTLTNAG
+268 LD
-277 AVTNNGTLTNNGT
+277 
-290 INNSGTLPGN
+290 
-300 VGGTVNDAPTIST
+300 VGGS
-313 ATLPEGT
+313 
-320 VSVAYSQTLQAAGT
+320 
-334 EPIQWSVTKGK
+334 
-345 LPDGLNLEENTGVI
+345 EN
-359 SGTPTT
+359 
-365 QETSTFTVTAT
+365 
-376 NAGGSDSK
+376 
-384 EFTLKVMSTPVEN
+384 
-397 VTLEPSTLSLAV
+397 
-409 ANVAQLA
+409 LA
-416 AVVTPDDATNKNVT
+416 ATITPSNATNKNVT
-430 WSSSDTSIVTVT
+430 WSSDNQNVATVENGKVTAVGAGKATITVTTEDGNKTATCAVTVNPISVT
-442 QDSTNGLKATVT
+442 GVTLDQSALPISVGGSAELKANVTPENATNKTVTWSSDNTAVATVDASGKVT

-471 KTATCAV
+471 KTANCTV

-506 KVQPDNASNKT
+506 KIQPDNASNKT
-517 VNWTTSNAGVATVDA
+517 VDWTTSNAGVATVDA

-600 GNQTLNLNQPAASNY
+600 GNQNLNLNQPAASNY

-753 KWAADPAAVSGNG
+753 KWAADPAAVSGSG

-803 APTPTAPSEPTVT
+803 APTPTATPEPTVT

>member
-107 QTAGRAQAGN
+107 QTAGRAQTGN

-139 NQISGTYGIYLE
+139 NQISGTYGIYVE
-151 APAGSAAGLTIQ
+151 TSANSAAGLAIR
-163 GNSLTA
+163 GGSLTA

-178 SIGEETAAPGAR
+178 SLGEETAAPGAR
-190 AAAPALTVGDNAVVR
+190 AAAPELTVGDNAVVR
-205 ASGIATNS
+205 ASGITTDRE
-213 QENPKPAITA
+213 ENPKPAITA
-223 AAEIGGI
+223 AAGNGGI
-230 VFDDGV
+230 VFDGAA
-236 GTVYGTVTLQ
+236 GTVYGAVTLQ
-246 NDLTVGAG
+246 DDLTVGAG
-254 ESLTIPDGASLTIP
+254 ESLTIGQGVTLTTNGHEVIVNGGTLKGENIPTEGVVYKVTEVKLDKDSLT
-268 AGKTLTNAG
+268 LD
-277 AVTNNGTLTNNGT
+277 
-290 INNSGTLPGN
+290 
-300 VGGTVNDAPTIST
+300 VGGS
-313 ATLPEGT
+313 
-320 VSVAYSQTLQAAGT
+320 
-334 EPIQWSVTKGK
+334 
-345 LPDGLNLEENTGVI
+345 EN
-359 SGTPTT
+359 
-365 QETSTFTVTAT
+365 
-376 NAGGSDSK
+376 
-384 EFTLKVMSTPVEN
+384 
-397 VTLEPSTLSLAV
+397 
-409 ANVAQLA
+409 LA
-416 AVVTPDDATNKNVT
+416 ATITPSNATNKNVT
-430 WSSSDTSIVTVT
+430 WSSDNQNVATVENGKVTAVGAGKATITVTTEDGNKTATCAVTVNPISVT
-442 QDSTNGLKATVT
+442 GVTLDQSALPISVGGSAELKANVTPENATNKTVTWSSDNTAVATVDASGKVT

-471 KTATCAV
+471 KTANCTV
-478 TVTQPVT
+478 TVTQPVN

-506 KVQPDNASNKT
+506 KIQPDNASNKT
-517 VNWTTSNAGVATVDA
+517 VDWTTSNAGVATVDA

-554 EKKAVCEVTV
+554 EKKAACEVTV

-600 GNQTLNLNQPAASNY
+600 GNQNLNLNQPAASNY
-615 EVGALSKTQLAP
+615 EVGALSKTQLTP
-627 NDTATFTL
+627 NETATFTL

-753 KWAADPAAVSGNG
+753 KWAADPAAVSG
-766 SGSGTGGGSGS
+766 SGSGS

-803 APTPTAPSEPTVT
+803 APTPTATPEPTVT

>member
-107 QTAGRAQAGN
+107 QTAGRAQTGN

-139 NQISGTYGIYLE
+139 NQISGTYGIYVE
-151 APAGSAAGLTIQ
+151 TSANSAAGLAIR
-163 GNSLTA
+163 GGSLTA

-178 SIGEETAAPGAR
+178 SLGEETAAPGAR
-190 AAAPALTVGDNAVVR
+190 AAAPELTVGDNAVVR
-205 ASGIATNS
+205 ASGITTDRE
-213 QENPKPAITA
+213 ENPKPAITA
-223 AAEIGGI
+223 AAGNGGI
-230 VFDDGV
+230 VFDGAA
-236 GTVYGTVTLQ
+236 GTVYGAVTLQ
-246 NDLTVGAG
+246 DDLTVGAG
-254 ESLTIPDGASLTIP
+254 ESLTIGQGVTLTTNGHEVIVNGGTLKGENIPTEGVVYKVTEVKLDKDSLT
-268 AGKTLTNAG
+268 LD
-277 AVTNNGTLTNNGT
+277 
-290 INNSGTLPGN
+290 
-300 VGGTVNDAPTIST
+300 VGGS
-313 ATLPEGT
+313 
-320 VSVAYSQTLQAAGT
+320 
-334 EPIQWSVTKGK
+334 
-345 LPDGLNLEENTGVI
+345 EN
-359 SGTPTT
+359 
-365 QETSTFTVTAT
+365 
-376 NAGGSDSK
+376 
-384 EFTLKVMSTPVEN
+384 
-397 VTLEPSTLSLAV
+397 
-409 ANVAQLA
+409 LA
-416 AVVTPDDATNKNVT
+416 ATITPSNATNKNVT
-430 WSSSDTSIVTVT
+430 WSSDNQNVATVENGKVTAVGAGKATITVTTEDGNKTATCAVTVNPISVT
-442 QDSTNGLKATVT
+442 GVTLDQSALPISVGGSAELKANVTPENATNKTVTWSSDNTAVATVDASGKVT

-471 KTATCAV
+471 KTANCTV
-478 TVTQPVT
+478 TVTQPVN

-506 KVQPDNASNKT
+506 KIQPDNASNKT
-517 VNWTTSNAGVATVDA
+517 VDWTTSNAGVATVDA

-554 EKKAVCEVTV
+554 EKKAACEVTV

-600 GNQTLNLNQPAASNY
+600 GNQNLNLNQPAASNY
-615 EVGALSKTQLAP
+615 EVGALSKTQLTP
-627 NDTATFTL
+627 NETATFTL

-753 KWAADPAAVSGNG
+753 KWAADPAAVSGSG

>member
-107 QTAGRAQAGN
+107 QTAGRAQTGN

-139 NQISGTYGIYLE
+139 NQISGTYGIYVE
-151 APAGSAAGLTIQ
+151 TSANSAAGLAIR
-163 GNSLTA
+163 GGSLTA

-178 SIGEETAAPGAR
+178 SLGEETAAPGAR
-190 AAAPALTVGDNAVVR
+190 AAAPELTVGDNAVVR
-205 ASGIATNS
+205 ASGITTDRE
-213 QENPKPAITA
+213 ENPKPAITA
-223 AAEIGGI
+223 AAGNGGI
-230 VFDDGV
+230 VFDGAA
-236 GTVYGTVTLQ
+236 GTVYGAVTLQ
-246 NDLTVGAG
+246 DDLTVGAG
-254 ESLTIPDGASLTIP
+254 ESLTIGQGVTLTTNGHEVIVNGGTLKGENIPTEGVVYKVTEVKLDKDSLT
-268 AGKTLTNAG
+268 LD
-277 AVTNNGTLTNNGT
+277 
-290 INNSGTLPGN
+290 
-300 VGGTVNDAPTIST
+300 VGGS
-313 ATLPEGT
+313 
-320 VSVAYSQTLQAAGT
+320 
-334 EPIQWSVTKGK
+334 
-345 LPDGLNLEENTGVI
+345 EN
-359 SGTPTT
+359 
-365 QETSTFTVTAT
+365 
-376 NAGGSDSK
+376 
-384 EFTLKVMSTPVEN
+384 
-397 VTLEPSTLSLAV
+397 
-409 ANVAQLA
+409 LA
-416 AVVTPDDATNKNVT
+416 ATITPSNATNKNVT
-430 WSSSDTSIVTVT
+430 WSSDNQNVATVENGKVTAVGAGKATITVTTEDGNKTATCAVTVNPISVT
-442 QDSTNGLKATVT
+442 GVTLDQSALPISVGGSAELKANVTPENATNKTVTWSSDNTAVATVDASGKVT

-471 KTATCAV
+471 KTANCTV
-478 TVTQPVT
+478 TVTQPVN

-506 KVQPDNASNKT
+506 KIQPDNASNKT
-517 VNWTTSNAGVATVDA
+517 VDWTTSNAGVATVDA

-554 EKKAVCEVTV
+554 EKKAACEVTV

-600 GNQTLNLNQPAASNY
+600 GNQNLNLNQPAASNY
-615 EVGALSKTQLAP
+615 EVGALSKTQLTP
-627 NDTATFTL
+627 NETATFTL

-753 KWAADPAAVSGNG
+753 KWAADPAAVSGSG

-803 APTPTAPSEPTVT
+803 APTPTATPEPTVT

-836 AAALLVVAGGLVFY
+836 AAALLVVVGGLVFY

>member
-48 TEDTAALTVGG
+48 TEDTAALAVGG

-107 QTAGRAQAGN
+107 QTAGRAQTGN

-139 NQISGTYGIYLE
+139 NQISGTYGIYVE
-151 APAGSAAGLTIQ
+151 TSANSAAGLAIR
-163 GNSLTA
+163 GGSLTA

-178 SIGEETAAPGAR
+178 SLGEETAAPGAR
-190 AAAPALTVGDNAVVR
+190 AAAPELTVGDNAVVR
-205 ASGIATNS
+205 ASGITTDRE
-213 QENPKPAITA
+213 ENPKPAITA
-223 AAEIGGI
+223 AAGNGGI
-230 VFDDGV
+230 VFDGAA
-236 GTVYGTVTLQ
+236 GTVYGAVTLQ
-246 NDLTVGAG
+246 DDLTVGAG
-254 ESLTIPDGASLTIP
+254 ESLTIGQGVTLTTNGHEVIVNGGTLKGENIPTEGVVYKVTEVKLDKDSLT
-268 AGKTLTNAG
+268 LD
-277 AVTNNGTLTNNGT
+277 
-290 INNSGTLPGN
+290 
-300 VGGTVNDAPTIST
+300 VGGSENFAATI
-313 ATLPEGT
+313 
-320 VSVAYSQTLQAAGT
+320 
-334 EPIQWSVTKGK
+334 
-345 LPDGLNLEENTGVI
+345 
-359 SGTPTT
+359 TP
-365 QETSTFTVTAT
+365 S
-376 NAGGSDSK
+376 N
-384 EFTLKVMSTPVEN
+384 
-397 VTLEPSTLSLAV
+397 
-409 ANVAQLA
+409 
-416 AVVTPDDATNKNVT
+416 ATNKNVT
-430 WSSSDTSIVTVT
+430 WSSDNQNVATVENGKVTAVGAGKATITVTAEDGNKTATCAVTVNPISVT
-442 QDSTNGLKATVT
+442 GVTLDQSALPISVGGSAELKANVTPENATNKTVTWSSDNTAVATVDASGKVT

-471 KTATCAV
+471 KTANCTV
-478 TVTQPVT
+478 TVTQPVN

-506 KVQPDNASNKT
+506 KIQPDNASNKT
-517 VNWTTSNAGVATVDA
+517 VDWTTSNAGVATVDA

>member
-107 QTAGRAQAGN
+107 QTAGRAQTGN

-139 NQISGTYGIYLE
+139 NQISGTYGIYVE
-151 APAGSAAGLTIQ
+151 TSANSAAGLAIR
-163 GNSLTA
+163 GGSLTA

-178 SIGEETAAPGAR
+178 SLGEETAAPGAR
-190 AAAPALTVGDNAVVR
+190 AAAPELTVGDNAVVR
-205 ASGIATNS
+205 ASGITTDRE
-213 QENPKPAITA
+213 ENPKPAITA
-223 AAEIGGI
+223 AAGNGGI
-230 VFDDGV
+230 VFDGAA
-236 GTVYGTVTLQ
+236 GTVYGAVTLQ
-246 NDLTVGAG
+246 DDLTVGAG
-254 ESLTIPDGASLTIP
+254 ESLTIGQGVTLTTNGHEVIVNGGTLKGENIPTEGVVYKVTEVKLDKDSLT
-268 AGKTLTNAG
+268 LD
-277 AVTNNGTLTNNGT
+277 
-290 INNSGTLPGN
+290 
-300 VGGTVNDAPTIST
+300 VGGS
-313 ATLPEGT
+313 
-320 VSVAYSQTLQAAGT
+320 
-334 EPIQWSVTKGK
+334 
-345 LPDGLNLEENTGVI
+345 EN
-359 SGTPTT
+359 
-365 QETSTFTVTAT
+365 
-376 NAGGSDSK
+376 
-384 EFTLKVMSTPVEN
+384 
-397 VTLEPSTLSLAV
+397 
-409 ANVAQLA
+409 LA
-416 AVVTPDDATNKNVT
+416 ATITPSNATNKNVT
-430 WSSSDTSIVTVT
+430 WSSDNQNVATVENGKVTAVGAGKATITVTTEDGNKTATCAVTVNPISVT
-442 QDSTNGLKATVT
+442 GVTLDQSALPISVGGSAELKANVTPENATNKTVTWSSDNTAVATVDASGKVT

-471 KTATCAV
+471 KTANCTV

-532 NGKVTAVGAGKATIT
+532 NGKVTAVGAGKAAIT

>member
-107 QTAGRAQAGN
+107 QTAGRAQTGN

-139 NQISGTYGIYLE
+139 NQISGTYGIYVE
-151 APAGSAAGLTIQ
+151 TSANSAAGLAIR
-163 GNSLTA
+163 GGSLTA

-178 SIGEETAAPGAR
+178 SLGEETAAPGAR
-190 AAAPALTVGDNAVVR
+190 AAAPELTVGDNAVVR
-205 ASGIATNS
+205 ASGITTDRE
-213 QENPKPAITA
+213 ENPKPAITA
-223 AAEIGGI
+223 AAGNGGI
-230 VFDDGV
+230 VFDGAA
-236 GTVYGTVTLQ
+236 GTVYGAVTLQ
-246 NDLTVGAG
+246 DDLTVGAG
-254 ESLTIPDGASLTIP
+254 ESLTIGQGVTLTTNGHEVIVNGGTLKGENIPTEGVVYKVTEVKLDKDSLT
-268 AGKTLTNAG
+268 LD
-277 AVTNNGTLTNNGT
+277 
-290 INNSGTLPGN
+290 
-300 VGGTVNDAPTIST
+300 VGGS
-313 ATLPEGT
+313 
-320 VSVAYSQTLQAAGT
+320 
-334 EPIQWSVTKGK
+334 
-345 LPDGLNLEENTGVI
+345 EN
-359 SGTPTT
+359 
-365 QETSTFTVTAT
+365 
-376 NAGGSDSK
+376 
-384 EFTLKVMSTPVEN
+384 
-397 VTLEPSTLSLAV
+397 
-409 ANVAQLA
+409 LA
-416 AVVTPDDATNKNVT
+416 ATITPSNATNKNVT
-430 WSSSDTSIVTVT
+430 WSSDNQNVATVENGKVTAVGAGKATITVTTEDGNKTATCAVTVNPISVT
-442 QDSTNGLKATVT
+442 GVTLDQSALPISVGGSAELKANVTPENATNKTVTWSSDNTAVATVDASGKVT

-471 KTATCAV
+471 KTANCTV
-478 TVTQPVT
+478 TVTQPVN

-506 KVQPDNASNKT
+506 KIQPDNASNKT
-517 VNWTTSNAGVATVDA
+517 VDWTTSNAGVATVDA

-554 EKKAVCEVTV
+554 EKKAACEVTV

>member
-107 QTAGRAQAGN
+107 QTAGRAQTGN

-139 NQISGTYGIYLE
+139 NQISGTYGIYVE
-151 APAGSAAGLTIQ
+151 TSANSAAGLAIR
-163 GNSLTA
+163 GGSLTA

-178 SIGEETAAPGAR
+178 SLGEETAAPGAR
-190 AAAPALTVGDNAVVR
+190 AAAPELTVGDNAVVR
-205 ASGIATNS
+205 ASGITTDRE
-213 QENPKPAITA
+213 ENPKPAITA
-223 AAEIGGI
+223 AAGNGGI
-230 VFDDGV
+230 VFDGAA
-236 GTVYGTVTLQ
+236 GTVYGAVTLQ
-246 NDLTVGAG
+246 DDLTVGAG
-254 ESLTIPDGASLTIP
+254 ESLTIGQGVTLTTNGHEVIVNGGTLKGENIPTEGVVYKVTEVKLDKDSLT
-268 AGKTLTNAG
+268 LD
-277 AVTNNGTLTNNGT
+277 
-290 INNSGTLPGN
+290 
-300 VGGTVNDAPTIST
+300 VGGS
-313 ATLPEGT
+313 
-320 VSVAYSQTLQAAGT
+320 
-334 EPIQWSVTKGK
+334 
-345 LPDGLNLEENTGVI
+345 EN
-359 SGTPTT
+359 
-365 QETSTFTVTAT
+365 
-376 NAGGSDSK
+376 
-384 EFTLKVMSTPVEN
+384 
-397 VTLEPSTLSLAV
+397 
-409 ANVAQLA
+409 LA
-416 AVVTPDDATNKNVT
+416 ATITPSNATNKNVT
-430 WSSSDTSIVTVT
+430 WSSDNQNVATVENGKVTAVGAGKATITVTTEDGNKTATCAVTVNPISVT
-442 QDSTNGLKATVT
+442 GVTLDQSALPISVGGSAELKANVTPENATNKTVTWSSDNTAVATVDASGKVT

-471 KTATCAV
+471 KTANCTV
-478 TVTQPVT
+478 TVTQPVN

-517 VNWTTSNAGVATVDA
+517 VDWTTSNAGVATVDA

-554 EKKAVCEVTV
+554 EKKAACEVTV

-600 GNQTLNLNQPAASNY
+600 GNQNLNLNQPAASNY
-615 EVGALSKTQLAP
+615 EVGALSKTQLTP
-627 NDTATFTL
+627 NETATFTL

-753 KWAADPAAVSGNG
+753 KWAADPAAVSGSG

-803 APTPTAPSEPTVT
+803 APTPTATPEPTVT

>member
-48 TEDTAALTVGG
+48 TEDTAALAVGG

-107 QTAGRAQAGN
+107 QTAGRAQTGN

-139 NQISGTYGIYLE
+139 NQISGTYGIYVE
-151 APAGSAAGLTIQ
+151 TSANSAAGLAIR
-163 GNSLTA
+163 GGSLTA

-178 SIGEETAAPGAR
+178 SLGEETAAPGAR
-190 AAAPALTVGDNAVVR
+190 AAAPELTVGDNAVVR
-205 ASGIATNS
+205 ASGITTDRE
-213 QENPKPAITA
+213 ENPKPAITA
-223 AAEIGGI
+223 AAGNGGI
-230 VFDDGV
+230 VFDGAA
-236 GTVYGTVTLQ
+236 GTVYGAVTLQ
-246 NDLTVGAG
+246 DDLTVGAG
-254 ESLTIPDGASLTIP
+254 ESLTIGQGVTLTTNGHEVIVNGGTLKGENIPTEGVVYKVTEVKLDKDSLT
-268 AGKTLTNAG
+268 LD
-277 AVTNNGTLTNNGT
+277 
-290 INNSGTLPGN
+290 
-300 VGGTVNDAPTIST
+300 VGGS
-313 ATLPEGT
+313 
-320 VSVAYSQTLQAAGT
+320 
-334 EPIQWSVTKGK
+334 
-345 LPDGLNLEENTGVI
+345 EN
-359 SGTPTT
+359 
-365 QETSTFTVTAT
+365 
-376 NAGGSDSK
+376 
-384 EFTLKVMSTPVEN
+384 
-397 VTLEPSTLSLAV
+397 
-409 ANVAQLA
+409 LA
-416 AVVTPDDATNKNVT
+416 ATITPSNATNKNVT
-430 WSSSDTSIVTVT
+430 WSSDNQNVATVENGKVTAVGAGKATITVTTEDGNKTATCAVTVNPISVT
-442 QDSTNGLKATVT
+442 GVTLDQSALPISVGGSAELKANVTPENATNKTVTWSSDNTAVATVDASGKVT

-471 KTATCAV
+471 KTANCTV
-478 TVTQPVT
+478 TVTQPVN

-506 KVQPDNASNKT
+506 KIQPDNASNKT
-517 VNWTTSNAGVATVDA
+517 VDWTTSNAGVATVDA

-600 GNQTLNLNQPAASNY
+600 GNQNLNLNQPAASNY
-615 EVGALSKTQLAP
+615 EVGALSKTQLTP
-627 NDTATFTL
+627 NETATFTL

-753 KWAADPAAVSGNG
+753 KWAADPAAVSGSG

-803 APTPTAPSEPTVT
+803 APTPTATPEPTVT

>member
-48 TEDTAALTVGG
+48 TEDTAALAVGG

-107 QTAGRAQAGN
+107 QTAGRAQTGN

-139 NQISGTYGIYLE
+139 NQISGTYGIYVE
-151 APAGSAAGLTIQ
+151 TSANSAAGLAIR
-163 GNSLTA
+163 GGSLTA

-178 SIGEETAAPGAR
+178 SLGEETAAPGAR
-190 AAAPALTVGDNAVVR
+190 AAAPELTVGDNAVVR
-205 ASGIATNS
+205 ASGITTDRE
-213 QENPKPAITA
+213 ENPKPAITA
-223 AAEIGGI
+223 AAGNGGI
-230 VFDDGV
+230 VFDGAA
-236 GTVYGTVTLQ
+236 GTVYGAVTLQ
-246 NDLTVGAG
+246 DDLTVGAG
-254 ESLTIPDGASLTIP
+254 ESLTIGQGVTLTTNGHEVIVNGGTLKGENIPTEGVVYKVTEVKLDKDSLT
-268 AGKTLTNAG
+268 LD
-277 AVTNNGTLTNNGT
+277 
-290 INNSGTLPGN
+290 
-300 VGGTVNDAPTIST
+300 VGGSENFAATI
-313 ATLPEGT
+313 
-320 VSVAYSQTLQAAGT
+320 
-334 EPIQWSVTKGK
+334 
-345 LPDGLNLEENTGVI
+345 
-359 SGTPTT
+359 TP
-365 QETSTFTVTAT
+365 S
-376 NAGGSDSK
+376 N
-384 EFTLKVMSTPVEN
+384 
-397 VTLEPSTLSLAV
+397 
-409 ANVAQLA
+409 
-416 AVVTPDDATNKNVT
+416 ATNKNVT
-430 WSSSDTSIVTVT
+430 WSSDNQNVATVENGKVTAVGAGKATITVTTEDGNKTATCAVTVNPISVT
-442 QDSTNGLKATVT
+442 GVTLDQSALPISVGGSAELKANVTPENATNKTVTWSSDNTAVATVDASGKVT

-471 KTATCAV
+471 KTANCTV
-478 TVTQPVT
+478 TVTQPVN

-506 KVQPDNASNKT
+506 KIQPDNASNKT
-517 VNWTTSNAGVATVDA
+517 VDWTTSNAGVATVDA

-600 GNQTLNLNQPAASNY
+600 GNQNLNLNQPAASNY

-753 KWAADPAAVSGNG
+753 KWAADPAAVSGSG